1 MPESTLVVIDFETYW
16 DSKTYT
22 LSKMGPI
29 EYVRNENFAPQLCA
43 FAMSN
48 GACCVDCFAVE
59 HERLRTTFENLDT
72 HDVAWCGHNMHGF
85 DSLILSEFFDFH
97 PRKIWD
103 TIAMMR
109 WTGLSRVCRESHAA
123 LTEFLGNGHK
133 AAGTVV
139 SDHKQWPDDFTP
151 EERMFF
157 IQYCKDDAA
166 QCYQNAQAMLPY
178 MTPDALRFMSITAR
192 MATEPSFVLDEDLLL
207 EYLSDLDAAAD
218 KARQELMS
226 MFSFQTNADM
236 LAALR
241 SADKF
246 AVMLRSLGV
255 EPPLKESAAKTKTKR
270 EKLQLA
276 ADAGVPGAA
285 EELEN
290 MQPVM
295 TYAFSKTDVDFVL
308 MQDHPDPRVALLVRT
323 RLQLNSSIDRS
334 RAETLLKFA
343 RMHKPLPI
351 MLGAW
356 LAHTGRYSAGA
367 SADAGTKT
375 DKLQFQNLSKRDP
388 SKRKLRQAIKV
399 PEGQV
404 VVACDSA
411 QIEARGL
418 AFVANEVGLLTQFRE
433 GRDPY
438 SELAETIFGVPWQD
452 IKAGAKAGDKKM
464 KMYRN
469 TGKTGILSCLAG
481 TVEVLTN
488 TGWKRIDTVSVND
501 KVWDGVSWVKHEGL
515 ICNGW
520 RNTINVAGID
530 MTPDHLVFDGSSWK
544 MAVELLGEPR
554 YLKSAT
560 EWASASYET
569 VLLTHQKDIAP
580 YGFSP
585 HVLTAAPNAGIE
597 AMPWLMERLAS
608 CARTARHET
617 LSILQVLRGV
627 LKTLKSVPSLA
638 NSQFLTTTVTNTLMP
653 TAKNVQSTVHW
664 CSALAGLNH
673 IGYCNPICVTDG
685 PQDVMLVQRRK
696 QEQHKTKSIGTM
708 QMWCRIMQHVGGYLG
723 VFPLVSHDAVQ
734 RRISVKPG
742 NIMEAG
748 VSESN
753 FQTVEPFSSILS
765 RCRDMMTRLWSW
777 IGLIATGTMRQ
788 VISVLLRGRRIYITE
803 DRLGTCSRSSTISE
817 KIKPCLR
824 GVSVPSNT
832 NYIQKVYDLKN
843 CGPNNR
849 FLIRQEGT
857 VLMVHNCGYGVGH
870 TKYSNTLLRQ
880 GIHLHEDLDRH
891 HELARYAHGIYRA
904 AHPNIVAFWK
914 TAENV
919 LEAMLRGESG
929 TFGGPNNDIY
939 TFGIMPVGPRTDLCV
954 PSVRFP
960 SGYILRYP
968 GLRVERNDR
977 GKWQFLYD
985 TYKGASK
992 IPTHIYGGAFTN
1004 NLVQGLSFVDVIMYQ
1019 GCRMDEA
1026 GIKLACNIHDAWAS
1040 VVPEEQG
1047 EYVKQQMLHYMSMVP
1062 PALNGLPV
1070 ACEAEIGTTF
1080 EIV

>member
-1 MPESTLVVIDFETYW
+1 MSESTLVVIDFETYW

-29 EYVRNENFAPQLCA
+29 EYVRNEKFTPQLCA
-43 FAMSN
+43 FALSN
-48 GACCVDCFAVE
+48 GSCCVDCSVVE
-59 HERLRTTFENLDT
+59 HARLQTTFENLDT

-97 PRKIWD
+97 PRQIWD

-157 IQYCKDDAA
+157 IQYCKDDAG
-166 QCYQNAQAMLPY
+166 QCYQNALDMLPY

-218 KARQELMS
+218 KARQELMA
-226 MFSFQTNADM
+226 MFSFQSNADM

-246 AVMLRSLGV
+246 AGMLRSLGI

-308 MQDHPDPRVALLVRT
+308 MQDHPDPRVAMLVRT

-399 PEGQV
+399 PEGHV
-404 VVACDSA
+404 VVACDSS

-438 SELAETIFGVPWQD
+438 SELAETIFGIPWQD
-452 IKAGAKAGDKKM
+452 IKAGAKSGDKQM

-469 TGKTGILSCLAG
+469 TGKSCVLS
-481 TVEVLTN
+481 
-488 TGWKRIDTVSVND
+488 
-501 KVWDGVSWVKHEGL
+501 
-515 ICNGW
+515 
-520 RNTINVAGID
+520 
-530 MTPDHLVFDGSSWK
+530 
-544 MAVELLGEPR
+544 
-554 YLKSAT
+554 
-560 EWASASYET
+560 
-569 VLLTHQKDIAP
+569 
-580 YGFSP
+580 
-585 HVLTAAPNAGIE
+585 
-597 AMPWLMERLAS
+597 
-608 CARTARHET
+608 
-617 LSILQVLRGV
+617 
-627 LKTLKSVPSLA
+627 
-638 NSQFLTTTVTNTLMP
+638 
-653 TAKNVQSTVHW
+653 
-664 CSALAGLNH
+664 
-673 IGYCNPICVTDG
+673 
-685 PQDVMLVQRRK
+685 
-696 QEQHKTKSIGTM
+696 
-708 QMWCRIMQHVGGYLG
+708 
-723 VFPLVSHDAVQ
+723 
-734 RRISVKPG
+734 
-742 NIMEAG
+742 
-748 VSESN
+748 
-753 FQTVEPFSSILS
+753 
-765 RCRDMMTRLWSW
+765 
-777 IGLIATGTMRQ
+777 
-788 VISVLLRGRRIYITE
+788 
-803 DRLGTCSRSSTISE
+803 
-817 KIKPCLR
+817 
-824 GVSVPSNT
+824 
-832 NYIQKVYDLKN
+832 
-843 CGPNNR
+843 
-849 FLIRQEGT
+849 
-857 VLMVHNCGYGVGH
+857 CGYGVGH
-870 TKYSNTLLRQ
+870 HKYSNTLLRQ

-968 GLRVERNDR
+968 GLRAERNDR
-977 GKWQFLYD
+977 GRWQFVYD

-992 IPTHIYGGAFTN
+992 IPTHIYGGSFTN

-1040 VVPEEQG
+1040 VTPEEQG

>member
-29 EYVRNENFAPQLCA
+29 EYVRNEKFTPQLCA
-43 FAMSN
+43 FTLSN
-48 GACCVDCFAVE
+48 GSCCVDCSVVE

-97 PRKIWD
+97 PQKIYD

-123 LTEFLGNGHK
+123 LTEFLGNGNK

-151 EERMFF
+151 EERAFF
-157 IQYCKDDAA
+157 IQYCKDDAG
-166 QCYQNAQAMLPY
+166 QCYQNAQDLLPY

-192 MATEPSFVLDEDLLL
+192 MATEPSFVIDEDLLL

-226 MFSFQTNADM
+226 MFSFKTNADM

-246 AVMLRSLGV
+246 ADMLRSLGI

-276 ADAGVPGAA
+276 ANAGVPGAA

-399 PEGQV
+399 PKGKV
-404 VVACDSA
+404 VVACDSS

-452 IKAGAKAGDKKM
+452 IKAGAKSGDKTM
-464 KMYRN
+464 EMYRN
-469 TGKTGILSCLAG
+469 TGKTGILSCFAG
-481 TVEVLTN
+481 DTEVLTD
-488 TGWKRIDTVSVND
+488 TGWKPIVMVSETD
-501 KVWDGVSWVKHEGL
+501 KLWDGESWVRHNGL
-515 ICNGW
+515 ICNGKK
-520 RNTINVAGID
+520 NTIELAGVRV
-530 MTPDHLVFDGSSWK
+530 TPDHLIFDGFSWK
-544 MAVELLGEPR
+544 TVAALQNEPR
-554 YLKSAT
+554 YLKSAMFLAVEQSLIALWNNESVSGVSCTNVNVANAEHYIGTMDTLFPEENVQPLARIAAYVT
-560 EWASASYET
+560 EQICGA
-569 VLLTHQKDIAP
+569 L
-580 YGFSP
+580 
-585 HVLTAAPNAGIE
+585 
-597 AMPWLMERLAS
+597 
-608 CARTARHET
+608 HENT
-617 LSILQVLRGV
+617 L
-627 LKTLKSVPSLA
+627 TLKSDSDSGISQSSVVNEDCSLA
-638 NSQFLTTTVTNTLMP
+638 EQTRTVESICHLFNATVVQNLSGHCKQILEQAGLHGVTCVRRNSRTLQDMDQTMSAAQSLFLTPDCESVTLNESMYADNGVKILRTPLTRAMEEEVLSFVSRMLGISYYTYPRLKAGMTLLSS
-653 TAKNVQSTVHW
+653 STVSTTMETTKEETYAWLH
-664 CSALAGLNH
+664 GLSNA
-673 IGYCNPICVTDG
+673 VTD
-685 PQDVMLVQRRK
+685 VLFHLYK
-696 QEQHKTKSIGTM
+696 QKTT
-708 QMWCRIMQHVGGYLG
+708 
-723 VFPLVSHDAVQ
+723 
-734 RRISVKPG
+734 
-742 NIMEAG
+742 N
-748 VSESN
+748 
-753 FQTVEPFSSILS
+753 
-765 RCRDMMTRLWSW
+765 
-777 IGLIATGTMRQ
+777 
-788 VISVLLRGRRIYITE
+788 
-803 DRLGTCSRSSTISE
+803 SE
-817 KIKPCLR
+817 KNC
-824 GVSVPSNT
+824 SNSEL
-832 NYIQKVYDLKN
+832 QMEEVYDIRN
-843 CGPNNR
+843 AGPNHR
-849 FLIRQEGT
+849 FVVRSKVGWLWC
-857 VLMVHNCGYGVGH
+857 HNCGYGVGH

-968 GLRVERNDR
+968 GLRAERNDR

-1047 EYVKQQMLHYMSMVP
+1047 DYVKQQMLHYMSIVP

-1070 ACEAEIGTTF
+1070 ACEAKIGTTF

>member
-29 EYVRNENFAPQLCA
+29 EYVRNEKFTPQLCA
-43 FAMSN
+43 FTLSN
-48 GACCVDCFAVE
+48 GSCCVDCSVVE

-97 PRKIWD
+97 PQKIYD

-123 LTEFLGNGHK
+123 LTEFLGNGNK

-151 EERMFF
+151 EERAFF
-157 IQYCKDDAA
+157 IQYCKDDAG

-218 KARQELMS
+218 KARQELMA

-246 AVMLRSLGV
+246 ADMLRSLGI

-276 ADAGVPGAA
+276 ADAGRPGAA

-399 PEGQV
+399 PKGKV
-404 VVACDSA
+404 VVACDSS

-452 IKAGAKAGDKKM
+452 IKAGAKSGDKKM

-469 TGKTGILSCLAG
+469 TGKTGILSC
-481 TVEVLTN
+481 
-488 TGWKRIDTVSVND
+488 
-501 KVWDGVSWVKHEGL
+501 
-515 ICNGW
+515 
-520 RNTINVAGID
+520 
-530 MTPDHLVFDGSSWK
+530 
-544 MAVELLGEPR
+544 
-554 YLKSAT
+554 
-560 EWASASYET
+560 
-569 VLLTHQKDIAP
+569 
-580 YGFSP
+580 
-585 HVLTAAPNAGIE
+585 
-597 AMPWLMERLAS
+597 
-608 CARTARHET
+608 
-617 LSILQVLRGV
+617 
-627 LKTLKSVPSLA
+627 
-638 NSQFLTTTVTNTLMP
+638 
-653 TAKNVQSTVHW
+653 
-664 CSALAGLNH
+664 
-673 IGYCNPICVTDG
+673 
-685 PQDVMLVQRRK
+685 
-696 QEQHKTKSIGTM
+696 
-708 QMWCRIMQHVGGYLG
+708 
-723 VFPLVSHDAVQ
+723 
-734 RRISVKPG
+734 
-742 NIMEAG
+742 
-748 VSESN
+748 
-753 FQTVEPFSSILS
+753 
-765 RCRDMMTRLWSW
+765 
-777 IGLIATGTMRQ
+777 
-788 VISVLLRGRRIYITE
+788 
-803 DRLGTCSRSSTISE
+803 
-817 KIKPCLR
+817 
-824 GVSVPSNT
+824 
-832 NYIQKVYDLKN
+832 
-843 CGPNNR
+843 
-849 FLIRQEGT
+849 
-857 VLMVHNCGYGVGH
+857 GYGVGH
-870 TKYSNTLLRQ
+870 HKYSNTLLRQ

-968 GLRVERNDR
+968 GLRAERNDR
-977 GKWQFLYD
+977 GKWQFVYD

-1047 EYVKQQMLHYMSMVP
+1047 EYVKQQMLHYMSIVP

>member
-29 EYVRNENFAPQLCA
+29 EYVRNEKFTPQLCA
-43 FAMSN
+43 FTLSN
-48 GACCVDCFAVE
+48 GSCCVDCSVVE

-97 PRKIWD
+97 PQKIYD

-123 LTEFLGNGHK
+123 LTEFLGNGNK

-151 EERMFF
+151 EERAFF
-157 IQYCKDDAA
+157 IQYCKDDAG

-218 KARQELMS
+218 KARQELMA

-276 ADAGVPGAA
+276 ADAGRPGAA

-399 PEGQV
+399 PKGKV
-404 VVACDSA
+404 VVACDSS

-452 IKAGAKAGDKKM
+452 IKAGAKSGDKKM

-469 TGKTGILSCLAG
+469 TGKTGILSC
-481 TVEVLTN
+481 
-488 TGWKRIDTVSVND
+488 
-501 KVWDGVSWVKHEGL
+501 
-515 ICNGW
+515 
-520 RNTINVAGID
+520 
-530 MTPDHLVFDGSSWK
+530 
-544 MAVELLGEPR
+544 
-554 YLKSAT
+554 
-560 EWASASYET
+560 
-569 VLLTHQKDIAP
+569 
-580 YGFSP
+580 
-585 HVLTAAPNAGIE
+585 
-597 AMPWLMERLAS
+597 
-608 CARTARHET
+608 
-617 LSILQVLRGV
+617 
-627 LKTLKSVPSLA
+627 
-638 NSQFLTTTVTNTLMP
+638 
-653 TAKNVQSTVHW
+653 
-664 CSALAGLNH
+664 
-673 IGYCNPICVTDG
+673 
-685 PQDVMLVQRRK
+685 
-696 QEQHKTKSIGTM
+696 
-708 QMWCRIMQHVGGYLG
+708 
-723 VFPLVSHDAVQ
+723 
-734 RRISVKPG
+734 
-742 NIMEAG
+742 
-748 VSESN
+748 
-753 FQTVEPFSSILS
+753 
-765 RCRDMMTRLWSW
+765 
-777 IGLIATGTMRQ
+777 
-788 VISVLLRGRRIYITE
+788 
-803 DRLGTCSRSSTISE
+803 
-817 KIKPCLR
+817 
-824 GVSVPSNT
+824 
-832 NYIQKVYDLKN
+832 
-843 CGPNNR
+843 
-849 FLIRQEGT
+849 
-857 VLMVHNCGYGVGH
+857 GYGVGH
-870 TKYSNTLLRQ
+870 HKYSNTLLRQ

-968 GLRVERNDR
+968 GLRAERNDR
-977 GKWQFLYD
+977 GKWQFVYD

-1047 EYVKQQMLHYMSMVP
+1047 EYVKQQMLHYMSIVP

>member
-1 MPESTLVVIDFETYW
+1 MPESTLIVIDFETYW

-29 EYVRNENFAPQLCA
+29 EYVRNEKFTPQLCA
-43 FAMSN
+43 FTLSN
-48 GACCVDCFAVE
+48 GSCCVDCSVVE

-97 PRKIWD
+97 PQKIYD

-123 LTEFLGNGHK
+123 LTEFLGNGNK

-151 EERMFF
+151 EERAFF
-157 IQYCKDDAA
+157 IQYCKDDAG
-166 QCYQNAQAMLPY
+166 QCYQNAQDMLPY

-207 EYLSDLDAAAD
+207 EYLSDLDNAAD

-246 AVMLRSLGV
+246 AIMLRSLGI

-308 MQDHPDPRVALLVRT
+308 MQDHPDQHVALLVRT

-399 PEGQV
+399 PEGKV

-469 TGKTGILSCLAG
+469 TGKTCVLSC
-481 TVEVLTN
+481 
-488 TGWKRIDTVSVND
+488 
-501 KVWDGVSWVKHEGL
+501 
-515 ICNGW
+515 
-520 RNTINVAGID
+520 
-530 MTPDHLVFDGSSWK
+530 
-544 MAVELLGEPR
+544 
-554 YLKSAT
+554 
-560 EWASASYET
+560 
-569 VLLTHQKDIAP
+569 
-580 YGFSP
+580 
-585 HVLTAAPNAGIE
+585 
-597 AMPWLMERLAS
+597 
-608 CARTARHET
+608 
-617 LSILQVLRGV
+617 
-627 LKTLKSVPSLA
+627 
-638 NSQFLTTTVTNTLMP
+638 
-653 TAKNVQSTVHW
+653 
-664 CSALAGLNH
+664 
-673 IGYCNPICVTDG
+673 GY
-685 PQDVMLVQRRK
+685 
-696 QEQHKTKSIGTM
+696 S
-708 QMWCRIMQHVGGYLG
+708 
-723 VFPLVSHDAVQ
+723 
-734 RRISVKPG
+734 
-742 NIMEAG
+742 
-748 VSESN
+748 
-753 FQTVEPFSSILS
+753 
-765 RCRDMMTRLWSW
+765 
-777 IGLIATGTMRQ
+777 
-788 VISVLLRGRRIYITE
+788 
-803 DRLGTCSRSSTISE
+803 
-817 KIKPCLR
+817 
-824 GVSVPSNT
+824 
-832 NYIQKVYDLKN
+832 
-843 CGPNNR
+843 
-849 FLIRQEGT
+849 
-857 VLMVHNCGYGVGH
+857 VGH
-870 TKYSNTLLRQ
+870 HKYSNTLLRQ
-880 GIHLHEDLDRH
+880 GIRLHEDLDRH

-968 GLRVERNDR
+968 GLRAERNDR

-1047 EYVKQQMLHYMSMVP
+1047 DYVKQQMLHYMSIVP

>member
-29 EYVRNENFAPQLCA
+29 EYVRNEKFTPQLCA
-43 FAMSN
+43 FTLSN
-48 GACCVDCFAVE
+48 GSCCVDCSVVE

-97 PRKIWD
+97 PQKIYD

-123 LTEFLGNGHK
+123 LTEFLGNGNK

-151 EERMFF
+151 EERAFF
-157 IQYCKDDAA
+157 IQYCKDDAG

-226 MFSFQTNADM
+226 MFSFKTNADM

-246 AVMLRSLGV
+246 ADMLRSLGI

-276 ADAGVPGAA
+276 ADAGRPGAA

-399 PEGQV
+399 PKGKV
-404 VVACDSA
+404 VVACDSS

-452 IKAGAKAGDKKM
+452 IKAGAKSGDKQM

-469 TGKTGILSCLAG
+469 TGKTGILSC
-481 TVEVLTN
+481 
-488 TGWKRIDTVSVND
+488 
-501 KVWDGVSWVKHEGL
+501 
-515 ICNGW
+515 
-520 RNTINVAGID
+520 
-530 MTPDHLVFDGSSWK
+530 
-544 MAVELLGEPR
+544 
-554 YLKSAT
+554 
-560 EWASASYET
+560 
-569 VLLTHQKDIAP
+569 
-580 YGFSP
+580 
-585 HVLTAAPNAGIE
+585 
-597 AMPWLMERLAS
+597 
-608 CARTARHET
+608 
-617 LSILQVLRGV
+617 
-627 LKTLKSVPSLA
+627 
-638 NSQFLTTTVTNTLMP
+638 
-653 TAKNVQSTVHW
+653 
-664 CSALAGLNH
+664 
-673 IGYCNPICVTDG
+673 
-685 PQDVMLVQRRK
+685 
-696 QEQHKTKSIGTM
+696 
-708 QMWCRIMQHVGGYLG
+708 
-723 VFPLVSHDAVQ
+723 
-734 RRISVKPG
+734 
-742 NIMEAG
+742 
-748 VSESN
+748 
-753 FQTVEPFSSILS
+753 
-765 RCRDMMTRLWSW
+765 
-777 IGLIATGTMRQ
+777 
-788 VISVLLRGRRIYITE
+788 
-803 DRLGTCSRSSTISE
+803 
-817 KIKPCLR
+817 
-824 GVSVPSNT
+824 
-832 NYIQKVYDLKN
+832 
-843 CGPNNR
+843 
-849 FLIRQEGT
+849 
-857 VLMVHNCGYGVGH
+857 GYGVGH
-870 TKYSNTLLRQ
+870 HKYSNTLLRQ

-968 GLRVERNDR
+968 GLRAERNDR

>member
-29 EYVRNENFAPQLCA
+29 EYVRNEKFTPQLCA
-43 FAMSN
+43 FALSN
-48 GACCVDCFAVE
+48 GSCCVDCSVVE
-59 HERLRTTFENLDT
+59 HARLQTTFENLDT

-97 PRKIWD
+97 PRQIWD

-157 IQYCKDDAA
+157 IQYCKDDAG
-166 QCYQNAQAMLPY
+166 QCYQNALDMLPY

-218 KARQELMS
+218 KARQELMT
-226 MFSFQTNADM
+226 MFSFQSNADM

-246 AVMLRSLGV
+246 AGMLRSLGV

-308 MQDHPDPRVALLVRT
+308 MQDHPDPRVAMLVRT

-399 PEGQV
+399 PEGHV
-404 VVACDSA
+404 VVACDSS

-438 SELAETIFGVPWQD
+438 SELAETIFGIPWQD
-452 IKAGAKAGDKKM
+452 IKAGAKSGDKKM

-469 TGKTGILSCLAG
+469 TGKTCVLSC
-481 TVEVLTN
+481 
-488 TGWKRIDTVSVND
+488 
-501 KVWDGVSWVKHEGL
+501 
-515 ICNGW
+515 
-520 RNTINVAGID
+520 
-530 MTPDHLVFDGSSWK
+530 
-544 MAVELLGEPR
+544 
-554 YLKSAT
+554 
-560 EWASASYET
+560 
-569 VLLTHQKDIAP
+569 
-580 YGFSP
+580 
-585 HVLTAAPNAGIE
+585 
-597 AMPWLMERLAS
+597 
-608 CARTARHET
+608 
-617 LSILQVLRGV
+617 
-627 LKTLKSVPSLA
+627 
-638 NSQFLTTTVTNTLMP
+638 
-653 TAKNVQSTVHW
+653 
-664 CSALAGLNH
+664 
-673 IGYCNPICVTDG
+673 GY
-685 PQDVMLVQRRK
+685 
-696 QEQHKTKSIGTM
+696 S
-708 QMWCRIMQHVGGYLG
+708 
-723 VFPLVSHDAVQ
+723 
-734 RRISVKPG
+734 
-742 NIMEAG
+742 
-748 VSESN
+748 
-753 FQTVEPFSSILS
+753 
-765 RCRDMMTRLWSW
+765 
-777 IGLIATGTMRQ
+777 
-788 VISVLLRGRRIYITE
+788 
-803 DRLGTCSRSSTISE
+803 
-817 KIKPCLR
+817 
-824 GVSVPSNT
+824 
-832 NYIQKVYDLKN
+832 
-843 CGPNNR
+843 
-849 FLIRQEGT
+849 
-857 VLMVHNCGYGVGH
+857 VGH
-870 TKYSNTLLRQ
+870 HKYSNTLLRQ
-880 GIHLHEDLDRH
+880 GIRLHEDLDRH

-968 GLRVERNDR
+968 GLRAERNDW

-992 IPTHIYGGAFTN
+992 IPTHIYGGSFTN

-1040 VVPEEQG
+1040 VTPEEQG

>member
-29 EYVRNENFAPQLCA
+29 EYVRNEKFTPQLCA
-43 FAMSN
+43 FTLSN
-48 GACCVDCFAVE
+48 GSCCVDCSVVE

-97 PRKIWD
+97 PQKIYD

-123 LTEFLGNGHK
+123 LTEFLGNGNK

-151 EERMFF
+151 EERAFF

-218 KARQELMS
+218 KARQELMA

-246 AVMLRSLGV
+246 ADMLRSLGV

-276 ADAGVPGAA
+276 ADAGRPGAA

-399 PEGQV
+399 PEGKV

-452 IKAGAKAGDKKM
+452 IKAGAKAGDKQM
-464 KMYRN
+464 KNYRN
-469 TGKTGILSCLAG
+469 VGKTGILSCFAG
-481 TVEVLTN
+481 DTEVLTD
-488 TGWKRIDTVSVND
+488 TGWKPIVMVSETD
-501 KVWDGVSWVKHEGL
+501 KLWDGESWVRHNGL
-515 ICNGW
+515 ICNGKK
-520 RNTINVAGID
+520 NTIKLAGVRV
-530 MTPDHLVFDGSSWK
+530 TPDHLIFDGFSWK
-544 MAVELLGEPR
+544 TVAALQNEPR
-554 YLKSAT
+554 YLKSAMFLAVEQSLIALWNNESVSGVSCTNVNVANAEHYIGTMDTLFPEENVQPLARIAAYVT
-560 EWASASYET
+560 EQICGA
-569 VLLTHQKDIAP
+569 L
-580 YGFSP
+580 
-585 HVLTAAPNAGIE
+585 
-597 AMPWLMERLAS
+597 
-608 CARTARHET
+608 HENT
-617 LSILQVLRGV
+617 L
-627 LKTLKSVPSLA
+627 TLKSDSDSGISQLSVVNEDCSLA
-638 NSQFLTTTVTNTLMP
+638 EQTRTVESICHLFNATVVQNLSGHCKQILEQAGLHGVTCVRRNSRTLQDMDQTMSAAQSLFLTPDCESVTSNESMYADNGVKILRTPLTRAMEEEVLSFVSRMLGISYYTYPRLKAGMTLLSS
-653 TAKNVQSTVHW
+653 STVSTTMETTKEETYAWLH
-664 CSALAGLNH
+664 GLSNA
-673 IGYCNPICVTDG
+673 VTD
-685 PQDVMLVQRRK
+685 VLFHLYK
-696 QEQHKTKSIGTM
+696 QKTT
-708 QMWCRIMQHVGGYLG
+708 
-723 VFPLVSHDAVQ
+723 
-734 RRISVKPG
+734 
-742 NIMEAG
+742 N
-748 VSESN
+748 
-753 FQTVEPFSSILS
+753 
-765 RCRDMMTRLWSW
+765 
-777 IGLIATGTMRQ
+777 
-788 VISVLLRGRRIYITE
+788 
-803 DRLGTCSRSSTISE
+803 SE
-817 KIKPCLR
+817 KNC
-824 GVSVPSNT
+824 SNSEL
-832 NYIQKVYDLKN
+832 QMEEVYDIRN
-843 CGPNNR
+843 AGPNHR
-849 FLIRQEGT
+849 FVVRSKVGWLWC
-857 VLMVHNCGYGVGH
+857 HNCGYGVGH

-880 GIHLHEDLDRH
+880 GIRLHEDLDRH

-968 GLRVERNDR
+968 GLRAERNDR
-977 GKWQFLYD
+977 GKWQFVYD

-1047 EYVKQQMLHYMSMVP
+1047 DYVKQQMLHYMSIVP

>member
-29 EYVRNENFAPQLCA
+29 EYVRNEKFTPQLCA
-43 FAMSN
+43 FTLSN
-48 GACCVDCFAVE
+48 GSCCVDCSVVE

-97 PRKIWD
+97 PQKIYD

-123 LTEFLGNGHK
+123 LTEFLGNGNK

-151 EERMFF
+151 EERAFF
-157 IQYCKDDAA
+157 IQYCKDDAG

-218 KARQELMS
+218 KARQELMA

-246 AVMLRSLGV
+246 ADMLRSLGV

-276 ADAGVPGAA
+276 ADAGRPGAA

-399 PEGQV
+399 PKGKV
-404 VVACDSA
+404 VVACDSS

-452 IKAGAKAGDKKM
+452 IKAGAKSGDKTM

-469 TGKTGILSCLAG
+469 TGKTGILSC
-481 TVEVLTN
+481 
-488 TGWKRIDTVSVND
+488 
-501 KVWDGVSWVKHEGL
+501 
-515 ICNGW
+515 
-520 RNTINVAGID
+520 
-530 MTPDHLVFDGSSWK
+530 
-544 MAVELLGEPR
+544 
-554 YLKSAT
+554 
-560 EWASASYET
+560 
-569 VLLTHQKDIAP
+569 
-580 YGFSP
+580 
-585 HVLTAAPNAGIE
+585 
-597 AMPWLMERLAS
+597 
-608 CARTARHET
+608 
-617 LSILQVLRGV
+617 
-627 LKTLKSVPSLA
+627 
-638 NSQFLTTTVTNTLMP
+638 
-653 TAKNVQSTVHW
+653 
-664 CSALAGLNH
+664 
-673 IGYCNPICVTDG
+673 
-685 PQDVMLVQRRK
+685 
-696 QEQHKTKSIGTM
+696 
-708 QMWCRIMQHVGGYLG
+708 
-723 VFPLVSHDAVQ
+723 
-734 RRISVKPG
+734 
-742 NIMEAG
+742 
-748 VSESN
+748 
-753 FQTVEPFSSILS
+753 
-765 RCRDMMTRLWSW
+765 
-777 IGLIATGTMRQ
+777 
-788 VISVLLRGRRIYITE
+788 
-803 DRLGTCSRSSTISE
+803 
-817 KIKPCLR
+817 
-824 GVSVPSNT
+824 
-832 NYIQKVYDLKN
+832 
-843 CGPNNR
+843 
-849 FLIRQEGT
+849 
-857 VLMVHNCGYGVGH
+857 GYGVGSA
-870 TKYSNTLLRQ
+870 KYSNTLLRQ

-968 GLRVERNDR
+968 GLRAERNDR
-977 GKWQFLYD
+977 GKWQFVYD

-1047 EYVKQQMLHYMSMVP
+1047 EYVKQQMLHYMSIVP

>member
-29 EYVRNENFAPQLCA
+29 EYVRNEKFTPQLCA
-43 FAMSN
+43 FTLSN
-48 GACCVDCFAVE
+48 GSCCVDCSVVE

-97 PRKIWD
+97 PQKIYD

-123 LTEFLGNGHK
+123 LTEFLGNGNK

-151 EERMFF
+151 EERAFF
-157 IQYCKDDAA
+157 IQYCKDDAG

-218 KARQELMS
+218 KARQELMA

-276 ADAGVPGAA
+276 ADAGRPGAA

-399 PEGQV
+399 PKGKV
-404 VVACDSA
+404 VVACDSS

-452 IKAGAKAGDKKM
+452 IKAGAKSGDKKM

-469 TGKTGILSCLAG
+469 TGKSCVLSC
-481 TVEVLTN
+481 
-488 TGWKRIDTVSVND
+488 
-501 KVWDGVSWVKHEGL
+501 
-515 ICNGW
+515 
-520 RNTINVAGID
+520 
-530 MTPDHLVFDGSSWK
+530 
-544 MAVELLGEPR
+544 
-554 YLKSAT
+554 
-560 EWASASYET
+560 
-569 VLLTHQKDIAP
+569 
-580 YGFSP
+580 
-585 HVLTAAPNAGIE
+585 
-597 AMPWLMERLAS
+597 
-608 CARTARHET
+608 
-617 LSILQVLRGV
+617 
-627 LKTLKSVPSLA
+627 
-638 NSQFLTTTVTNTLMP
+638 
-653 TAKNVQSTVHW
+653 
-664 CSALAGLNH
+664 
-673 IGYCNPICVTDG
+673 GY
-685 PQDVMLVQRRK
+685 
-696 QEQHKTKSIGTM
+696 S
-708 QMWCRIMQHVGGYLG
+708 
-723 VFPLVSHDAVQ
+723 
-734 RRISVKPG
+734 
-742 NIMEAG
+742 
-748 VSESN
+748 
-753 FQTVEPFSSILS
+753 
-765 RCRDMMTRLWSW
+765 
-777 IGLIATGTMRQ
+777 
-788 VISVLLRGRRIYITE
+788 
-803 DRLGTCSRSSTISE
+803 
-817 KIKPCLR
+817 
-824 GVSVPSNT
+824 
-832 NYIQKVYDLKN
+832 
-843 CGPNNR
+843 
-849 FLIRQEGT
+849 
-857 VLMVHNCGYGVGH
+857 VGH
-870 TKYSNTLLRQ
+870 HKYSNTLLRQ

-968 GLRVERNDR
+968 GLRAERNDR
-977 GKWQFLYD
+977 GKWQFVYD

-1047 EYVKQQMLHYMSMVP
+1047 EYVKQQMLHYMSIVP

>member
-29 EYVRNENFAPQLCA
+29 EYVRNEKFTPQLCA
-43 FAMSN
+43 FTLSN
-48 GACCVDCFAVE
+48 GSCCVDCSVVE

-97 PRKIWD
+97 PQKIYD

-123 LTEFLGNGHK
+123 LTEFLGNGNK

-151 EERMFF
+151 EERAFF
-157 IQYCKDDAA
+157 IQYCKDDAG

-218 KARQELMS
+218 KARQELMA

-246 AVMLRSLGV
+246 ADMLRSLGV

-276 ADAGVPGAA
+276 ADAGRPGAA

-399 PEGQV
+399 PKGKV
-404 VVACDSA
+404 VVACDSS

-469 TGKTGILSCLAG
+469 TGKSCVLSC
-481 TVEVLTN
+481 
-488 TGWKRIDTVSVND
+488 
-501 KVWDGVSWVKHEGL
+501 
-515 ICNGW
+515 
-520 RNTINVAGID
+520 
-530 MTPDHLVFDGSSWK
+530 
-544 MAVELLGEPR
+544 
-554 YLKSAT
+554 
-560 EWASASYET
+560 
-569 VLLTHQKDIAP
+569 
-580 YGFSP
+580 
-585 HVLTAAPNAGIE
+585 
-597 AMPWLMERLAS
+597 
-608 CARTARHET
+608 
-617 LSILQVLRGV
+617 
-627 LKTLKSVPSLA
+627 
-638 NSQFLTTTVTNTLMP
+638 
-653 TAKNVQSTVHW
+653 
-664 CSALAGLNH
+664 
-673 IGYCNPICVTDG
+673 GY
-685 PQDVMLVQRRK
+685 
-696 QEQHKTKSIGTM
+696 S
-708 QMWCRIMQHVGGYLG
+708 
-723 VFPLVSHDAVQ
+723 
-734 RRISVKPG
+734 
-742 NIMEAG
+742 
-748 VSESN
+748 
-753 FQTVEPFSSILS
+753 
-765 RCRDMMTRLWSW
+765 
-777 IGLIATGTMRQ
+777 
-788 VISVLLRGRRIYITE
+788 
-803 DRLGTCSRSSTISE
+803 
-817 KIKPCLR
+817 
-824 GVSVPSNT
+824 
-832 NYIQKVYDLKN
+832 
-843 CGPNNR
+843 
-849 FLIRQEGT
+849 
-857 VLMVHNCGYGVGH
+857 VGH
-870 TKYSNTLLRQ
+870 HKYSNTLLRQ

-968 GLRVERNDR
+968 GLRAERNDR

-1047 EYVKQQMLHYMSMVP
+1047 EYVKQQMLHYMSIVP

>member
-29 EYVRNENFAPQLCA
+29 EYVRNEKFTPQLCA
-43 FAMSN
+43 FTLSN
-48 GACCVDCFAVE
+48 GSCCVDCSVVE

-97 PRKIWD
+97 PQKIYD

-123 LTEFLGNGHK
+123 LTEFLGNGNK

-151 EERMFF
+151 EERAFF
-157 IQYCKDDAA
+157 IQYCKDDAG

-218 KARQELMS
+218 KARQELMA

-246 AVMLRSLGV
+246 ADMLRSLGV

-276 ADAGVPGAA
+276 ADAGRPGAA

-399 PEGQV
+399 PEGKV
-404 VVACDSA
+404 VVACDSS

-469 TGKTGILSCLAG
+469 TGKSCVLSC
-481 TVEVLTN
+481 
-488 TGWKRIDTVSVND
+488 
-501 KVWDGVSWVKHEGL
+501 
-515 ICNGW
+515 
-520 RNTINVAGID
+520 
-530 MTPDHLVFDGSSWK
+530 
-544 MAVELLGEPR
+544 
-554 YLKSAT
+554 
-560 EWASASYET
+560 
-569 VLLTHQKDIAP
+569 
-580 YGFSP
+580 
-585 HVLTAAPNAGIE
+585 
-597 AMPWLMERLAS
+597 
-608 CARTARHET
+608 
-617 LSILQVLRGV
+617 
-627 LKTLKSVPSLA
+627 
-638 NSQFLTTTVTNTLMP
+638 
-653 TAKNVQSTVHW
+653 
-664 CSALAGLNH
+664 
-673 IGYCNPICVTDG
+673 GY
-685 PQDVMLVQRRK
+685 
-696 QEQHKTKSIGTM
+696 S
-708 QMWCRIMQHVGGYLG
+708 
-723 VFPLVSHDAVQ
+723 
-734 RRISVKPG
+734 
-742 NIMEAG
+742 
-748 VSESN
+748 
-753 FQTVEPFSSILS
+753 
-765 RCRDMMTRLWSW
+765 
-777 IGLIATGTMRQ
+777 
-788 VISVLLRGRRIYITE
+788 
-803 DRLGTCSRSSTISE
+803 
-817 KIKPCLR
+817 
-824 GVSVPSNT
+824 
-832 NYIQKVYDLKN
+832 
-843 CGPNNR
+843 
-849 FLIRQEGT
+849 
-857 VLMVHNCGYGVGH
+857 VGH
-870 TKYSNTLLRQ
+870 HKYSNTLLRQ

-968 GLRVERNDR
+968 GLRAERNDR
-977 GKWQFLYD
+977 GKWQFVYD

-1047 EYVKQQMLHYMSMVP
+1047 EYVKQQMLHYMSIVP

>member
-43 FAMSN
+43 FTLSN
-48 GACCVDCFAVE
+48 GSCCVDCSVVE

-97 PRKIWD
+97 PRQIWD

-139 SDHKQWPDDFTP
+139 SDNKQWPDDFTP

-157 IQYCKDDAA
+157 IQYCKDDAG

-218 KARQELMS
+218 KARQELMA
-226 MFSFQTNADM
+226 MFSFASNADM

-246 AVMLRSLGV
+246 ADMLRSLGV

-276 ADAGVPGAA
+276 ADAGIPGAA

-308 MQDHPDPRVALLVRT
+308 MQDHPDPRVAMLVRT

-469 TGKTGILSCLAG
+469 TGKTGILSC
-481 TVEVLTN
+481 
-488 TGWKRIDTVSVND
+488 
-501 KVWDGVSWVKHEGL
+501 
-515 ICNGW
+515 
-520 RNTINVAGID
+520 
-530 MTPDHLVFDGSSWK
+530 
-544 MAVELLGEPR
+544 
-554 YLKSAT
+554 
-560 EWASASYET
+560 
-569 VLLTHQKDIAP
+569 
-580 YGFSP
+580 
-585 HVLTAAPNAGIE
+585 
-597 AMPWLMERLAS
+597 
-608 CARTARHET
+608 
-617 LSILQVLRGV
+617 
-627 LKTLKSVPSLA
+627 
-638 NSQFLTTTVTNTLMP
+638 
-653 TAKNVQSTVHW
+653 
-664 CSALAGLNH
+664 
-673 IGYCNPICVTDG
+673 
-685 PQDVMLVQRRK
+685 
-696 QEQHKTKSIGTM
+696 
-708 QMWCRIMQHVGGYLG
+708 
-723 VFPLVSHDAVQ
+723 
-734 RRISVKPG
+734 
-742 NIMEAG
+742 
-748 VSESN
+748 
-753 FQTVEPFSSILS
+753 
-765 RCRDMMTRLWSW
+765 
-777 IGLIATGTMRQ
+777 
-788 VISVLLRGRRIYITE
+788 
-803 DRLGTCSRSSTISE
+803 
-817 KIKPCLR
+817 
-824 GVSVPSNT
+824 
-832 NYIQKVYDLKN
+832 
-843 CGPNNR
+843 
-849 FLIRQEGT
+849 
-857 VLMVHNCGYGVGH
+857 GYGVGH
-870 TKYSNTLLRQ
+870 YKYSNTLLRQ

-919 LEAMLRGESG
+919 LEAMLLGKSG

-939 TFGIMPVGPRTDLCV
+939 TFGIMSVGPRTDLCV

-968 GLRVERNDR
+968 GLRAERNDR
-977 GKWQFLYD
+977 GRWQFVYD

-1047 EYVKQQMLHYMSMVP
+1047 EHVKQQMLHYMSMVP

>member
-29 EYVRNENFAPQLCA
+29 EYVRNEKFTPQLCA
-43 FAMSN
+43 FTLSN
-48 GACCVDCFAVE
+48 GSCCVDCSVVE

-97 PRKIWD
+97 PQKIYD

-123 LTEFLGNGHK
+123 LTEFLGNGNK

-151 EERMFF
+151 EERAFF
-157 IQYCKDDAA
+157 IQYCKDDAG

-218 KARQELMS
+218 KARQELMA

-246 AVMLRSLGV
+246 ASMLRSLGV

-276 ADAGVPGAA
+276 ADAGRPGAA

-399 PEGQV
+399 PKGKV
-404 VVACDSA
+404 VVACDSS

-469 TGKTGILSCLAG
+469 TGKTGILSC
-481 TVEVLTN
+481 
-488 TGWKRIDTVSVND
+488 
-501 KVWDGVSWVKHEGL
+501 
-515 ICNGW
+515 
-520 RNTINVAGID
+520 
-530 MTPDHLVFDGSSWK
+530 
-544 MAVELLGEPR
+544 
-554 YLKSAT
+554 
-560 EWASASYET
+560 
-569 VLLTHQKDIAP
+569 
-580 YGFSP
+580 
-585 HVLTAAPNAGIE
+585 
-597 AMPWLMERLAS
+597 
-608 CARTARHET
+608 
-617 LSILQVLRGV
+617 
-627 LKTLKSVPSLA
+627 
-638 NSQFLTTTVTNTLMP
+638 
-653 TAKNVQSTVHW
+653 
-664 CSALAGLNH
+664 
-673 IGYCNPICVTDG
+673 GY
-685 PQDVMLVQRRK
+685 
-696 QEQHKTKSIGTM
+696 S
-708 QMWCRIMQHVGGYLG
+708 
-723 VFPLVSHDAVQ
+723 
-734 RRISVKPG
+734 
-742 NIMEAG
+742 
-748 VSESN
+748 
-753 FQTVEPFSSILS
+753 
-765 RCRDMMTRLWSW
+765 
-777 IGLIATGTMRQ
+777 
-788 VISVLLRGRRIYITE
+788 
-803 DRLGTCSRSSTISE
+803 
-817 KIKPCLR
+817 
-824 GVSVPSNT
+824 
-832 NYIQKVYDLKN
+832 
-843 CGPNNR
+843 
-849 FLIRQEGT
+849 
-857 VLMVHNCGYGVGH
+857 VGH
-870 TKYSNTLLRQ
+870 HKYSNTLLRQ

-914 TAENV
+914 TADNV

-968 GLRVERNDR
+968 GLRAERNDR
-977 GKWQFLYD
+977 GKWQFVYD

-1047 EYVKQQMLHYMSMVP
+1047 DYVKQQMLHYMSMVP

>member
-29 EYVRNENFAPQLCA
+29 EYVRNENFTPQLCA

-48 GACCVDCFAVE
+48 GPCCVDCSVVE

-166 QCYQNAQAMLPY
+166 QCYQNALDMLPY

-218 KARQELMS
+218 KARQELMA
-226 MFSFQTNADM
+226 MFSFASNADM

-246 AVMLRSLGV
+246 ADMLRSLGV

-276 ADAGVPGAA
+276 ADAGLPGAA

-308 MQDHPDPRVALLVRT
+308 MQDHPDQRVALLVRT

-452 IKAGAKAGDKKM
+452 IKAGAKAGDKRLKN
-464 KMYRN
+464 YRN
-469 TGKTGILSCLAG
+469 VGKTGILSCFAG
-481 TVEVLTN
+481 DTEVLTD
-488 TGWKRIDTVSVND
+488 TGWKPIVMVSETD
-501 KVWDGVSWVKHEGL
+501 KLWDGESWVRHNGL
-515 ICNGW
+515 ICNGKK
-520 RNTINVAGID
+520 NTIELAGVRV
-530 MTPDHLVFDGSSWK
+530 TPDHLIFDGFSWK
-544 MAVELLGEPR
+544 TVAALQNEPR
-554 YLKSAT
+554 YLKSAMFLAVEQSLIALWNNESVSGVSCTNVNVANAEHYIGTMDTLFPEENVQPLARIAAYVT
-560 EWASASYET
+560 EQICGA
-569 VLLTHQKDIAP
+569 L
-580 YGFSP
+580 
-585 HVLTAAPNAGIE
+585 
-597 AMPWLMERLAS
+597 
-608 CARTARHET
+608 HENT
-617 LSILQVLRGV
+617 L
-627 LKTLKSVPSLA
+627 TLKSDSDSGISQLSVVNEDCSLA
-638 NSQFLTTTVTNTLMP
+638 EQTRTVESICHLFNATVVQNLSGHCKQILEQAGLHGVTCVRRNSRTLQDMDQTMSAAQSLFLTPDCESVTSNESMYADNGVKILRTPLTRAMEEEVLSFVSRMLGISYYTYPRLKAGMTLLSS
-653 TAKNVQSTVHW
+653 STVSTTMETTKEETYAWLH
-664 CSALAGLNH
+664 GLSNA
-673 IGYCNPICVTDG
+673 VTD
-685 PQDVMLVQRRK
+685 VLFHLYK
-696 QEQHKTKSIGTM
+696 QKTT
-708 QMWCRIMQHVGGYLG
+708 
-723 VFPLVSHDAVQ
+723 
-734 RRISVKPG
+734 
-742 NIMEAG
+742 N
-748 VSESN
+748 
-753 FQTVEPFSSILS
+753 
-765 RCRDMMTRLWSW
+765 
-777 IGLIATGTMRQ
+777 
-788 VISVLLRGRRIYITE
+788 
-803 DRLGTCSRSSTISE
+803 SE
-817 KIKPCLR
+817 KNC
-824 GVSVPSNT
+824 SNSEL
-832 NYIQKVYDLKN
+832 QMEEVYDIRN
-843 CGPNNR
+843 AGPNHR
-849 FLIRQEGT
+849 FVVRSKVGWLWC
-857 VLMVHNCGYGVGH
+857 HNCGYGVGH

-880 GIHLHEDLDRH
+880 GIRLHEDLDRH

-968 GLRVERNDR
+968 GLRAERNDR
-977 GKWQFLYD
+977 GRWQFVYD

-1047 EYVKQQMLHYMSMVP
+1047 EHVKQQMLYYMSMVP

>member
-43 FAMSN
+43 FAISN
-48 GACCVDCFAVE
+48 GACCVDCSDVE
-59 HERLRTTFENLDT
+59 HERLRTTFKNLDA

-139 SDHKQWPDDFTP
+139 SDHKQWPNDFKP
-151 EERMFF
+151 EERAFF
-157 IQYCKDDAA
+157 IQYCKDDAG
-166 QCYQNAQAMLPY
+166 QCYRNAQAMLPY

-218 KARQELMS
+218 KARQELMA

-276 ADAGVPGAA
+276 AYAGVPGAA

-399 PEGQV
+399 PKGKV
-404 VVACDSA
+404 VVACDSS

-418 AFVANEVGLLTQFRE
+418 AFVANEVGLLAQFRE

-464 KMYRN
+464 KNYRN
-469 TGKTGILSCLAG
+469 VGKTGILSCFAG
-481 TVEVLTN
+481 DTEVLTD
-488 TGWKRIDTVSVND
+488 TGWKPIVMVSETD
-501 KVWDGVSWVKHEGL
+501 KLWDGESWVRHNGL
-515 ICNGW
+515 ICNGKK
-520 RNTINVAGID
+520 NTIELAGVRV
-530 MTPDHLVFDGSSWK
+530 TPDHLIFDGFSWK
-544 MAVELLGEPR
+544 TVAALQNEPR
-554 YLKSAT
+554 YLKSAMFLAVEQSLIALWNNESVSGVSCTNVNVANAEHYIGTMDIHFPKGSVPQLALIAAYVT
-560 EWASASYET
+560 EQICGA
-569 VLLTHQKDIAP
+569 L
-580 YGFSP
+580 
-585 HVLTAAPNAGIE
+585 
-597 AMPWLMERLAS
+597 
-608 CARTARHET
+608 HENT
-617 LSILQVLRGV
+617 L
-627 LKTLKSVPSLA
+627 TLKSDSDSGISQSSVVNEDCSLA
-638 NSQFLTTTVTNTLMP
+638 EQTRTVESICHLFNATVVQNLSGPCKQILEQAGLHGVTCVRRNSRTLQDMDQTMSAAQSLFLTPDCESVTSNESMYADNGVKILRTPLTRAMEEEVLSFVSRMLGISYYTYPRLKAGMTLLSS
-653 TAKNVQSTVHW
+653 STVSTTMETTKEETYAWLH
-664 CSALAGLNH
+664 GLSNA
-673 IGYCNPICVTDG
+673 VTD
-685 PQDVMLVQRRK
+685 VLFHLYK
-696 QEQHKTKSIGTM
+696 QKTT
-708 QMWCRIMQHVGGYLG
+708 
-723 VFPLVSHDAVQ
+723 
-734 RRISVKPG
+734 
-742 NIMEAG
+742 N
-748 VSESN
+748 
-753 FQTVEPFSSILS
+753 
-765 RCRDMMTRLWSW
+765 
-777 IGLIATGTMRQ
+777 
-788 VISVLLRGRRIYITE
+788 
-803 DRLGTCSRSSTISE
+803 SE
-817 KIKPCLR
+817 KNC
-824 GVSVPSNT
+824 SNSEL
-832 NYIQKVYDLKN
+832 QMEEVYDIRN
-843 CGPNNR
+843 AGPNHR
-849 FLIRQEGT
+849 FVVRSKVGWLWC
-857 VLMVHNCGYGVGH
+857 HNCGYGVGH

-968 GLRVERNDR
+968 GLRAERNDR
-977 GKWQFLYD
+977 GKWQFVYD

-1047 EYVKQQMLHYMSMVP
+1047 DYVKQQMLHYMSMVP

>member
-29 EYVRNENFAPQLCA
+29 EYVRNEKFTPQLCA
-43 FAMSN
+43 FTLSN
-48 GACCVDCFAVE
+48 GSCCVDCSVVE

-97 PRKIWD
+97 PQKIYD

-123 LTEFLGNGHK
+123 LTEFLGNGNK

-151 EERMFF
+151 EERAFF
-157 IQYCKDDAA
+157 IQYCKDDAG

-218 KARQELMS
+218 KARQELMA

-246 AVMLRSLGV
+246 ASMLRSLGV

-276 ADAGVPGAA
+276 ADAGRPGAA

-399 PEGQV
+399 PEGKV
-404 VVACDSA
+404 VVACDSS

-452 IKAGAKAGDKKM
+452 IKAGAKSGDKQM

-469 TGKTGILSCLAG
+469 VGKTGILSCFAG
-481 TVEVLTN
+481 DTEVLTD
-488 TGWKRIDTVSVND
+488 TGWKPIVMVSETD
-501 KVWDGVSWVKHEGL
+501 KLWDGESWVRHNGL
-515 ICNGW
+515 ICNGKK
-520 RNTINVAGID
+520 NTIELAGVRV
-530 MTPDHLVFDGSSWK
+530 TPDHLIFDGFSWK
-544 MAVELLGEPR
+544 TVAALQNEPR
-554 YLKSAT
+554 YLKSAMFLAVEQSLIALWNNESVSGVSCTNVNVANAEHYIGTMDTLFPEENVQPLARIAAYVT
-560 EWASASYET
+560 EQICGA
-569 VLLTHQKDIAP
+569 L
-580 YGFSP
+580 
-585 HVLTAAPNAGIE
+585 
-597 AMPWLMERLAS
+597 
-608 CARTARHET
+608 HENT
-617 LSILQVLRGV
+617 L
-627 LKTLKSVPSLA
+627 TLKSDSDSGISQSSVVNEDCSLA
-638 NSQFLTTTVTNTLMP
+638 EQTRTVESICHLFNATVVQNLSGHCKQILEQAGLHGVTCVRRNSRTLQDMDQTMSAAQSLFLTPDCESVTSNESMYADNGVKILRTPLTRAMEEEVLSFVSRMLGISYYTYPRLKAGMTLLSS
-653 TAKNVQSTVHW
+653 STVSTTMETTKEETYAWLH
-664 CSALAGLNH
+664 GLSNA
-673 IGYCNPICVTDG
+673 VTD
-685 PQDVMLVQRRK
+685 VLFHLYK
-696 QEQHKTKSIGTM
+696 QKTT
-708 QMWCRIMQHVGGYLG
+708 
-723 VFPLVSHDAVQ
+723 
-734 RRISVKPG
+734 
-742 NIMEAG
+742 N
-748 VSESN
+748 
-753 FQTVEPFSSILS
+753 
-765 RCRDMMTRLWSW
+765 
-777 IGLIATGTMRQ
+777 
-788 VISVLLRGRRIYITE
+788 
-803 DRLGTCSRSSTISE
+803 SE
-817 KIKPCLR
+817 KNC
-824 GVSVPSNT
+824 SNSEL
-832 NYIQKVYDLKN
+832 QMEEVYDIRN
-843 CGPNNR
+843 AGPNHR
-849 FLIRQEGT
+849 FVVRSKVGWLWC
-857 VLMVHNCGYGVGH
+857 HNCGYGVGH

-880 GIHLHEDLDRH
+880 GIRLHEDLDRH

-968 GLRVERNDR
+968 GLRAERNDR
-977 GKWQFLYD
+977 GKWQFVYD

-1047 EYVKQQMLHYMSMVP
+1047 EYVKQQMLHYMSIVP

>member
-29 EYVRNENFAPQLCA
+29 EYVRNEKFTPQLCA
-43 FAMSN
+43 FTLSN
-48 GACCVDCFAVE
+48 GSCCVDCSVVE

-97 PRKIWD
+97 PQKIYD

-123 LTEFLGNGHK
+123 LTEFLGNGNK

-151 EERMFF
+151 EERAFF
-157 IQYCKDDAA
+157 IQYCKDDAG

-218 KARQELMS
+218 KARQELMA

-246 AVMLRSLGV
+246 ASMLRSLGI

-276 ADAGVPGAA
+276 ADAGRPGAA

-399 PEGQV
+399 PKGKV
-404 VVACDSA
+404 VVACDSS

-452 IKAGAKAGDKKM
+452 IKAGAKSGDKQM

-469 TGKTGILSCLAG
+469 TGKTGILSC
-481 TVEVLTN
+481 
-488 TGWKRIDTVSVND
+488 
-501 KVWDGVSWVKHEGL
+501 
-515 ICNGW
+515 
-520 RNTINVAGID
+520 
-530 MTPDHLVFDGSSWK
+530 
-544 MAVELLGEPR
+544 
-554 YLKSAT
+554 
-560 EWASASYET
+560 
-569 VLLTHQKDIAP
+569 
-580 YGFSP
+580 
-585 HVLTAAPNAGIE
+585 
-597 AMPWLMERLAS
+597 
-608 CARTARHET
+608 
-617 LSILQVLRGV
+617 
-627 LKTLKSVPSLA
+627 
-638 NSQFLTTTVTNTLMP
+638 
-653 TAKNVQSTVHW
+653 
-664 CSALAGLNH
+664 
-673 IGYCNPICVTDG
+673 
-685 PQDVMLVQRRK
+685 
-696 QEQHKTKSIGTM
+696 
-708 QMWCRIMQHVGGYLG
+708 
-723 VFPLVSHDAVQ
+723 
-734 RRISVKPG
+734 
-742 NIMEAG
+742 
-748 VSESN
+748 
-753 FQTVEPFSSILS
+753 
-765 RCRDMMTRLWSW
+765 
-777 IGLIATGTMRQ
+777 
-788 VISVLLRGRRIYITE
+788 
-803 DRLGTCSRSSTISE
+803 
-817 KIKPCLR
+817 
-824 GVSVPSNT
+824 
-832 NYIQKVYDLKN
+832 
-843 CGPNNR
+843 
-849 FLIRQEGT
+849 
-857 VLMVHNCGYGVGH
+857 GYGVGH
-870 TKYSNTLLRQ
+870 HKYSNTLLRQ

-968 GLRVERNDR
+968 GLRAERNDR
-977 GKWQFLYD
+977 GKWQFVYD

-1047 EYVKQQMLHYMSMVP
+1047 EYVKQQMLHYMSIVP

>member
-29 EYVRNENFAPQLCA
+29 EYVRNEKFTPQLCA
-43 FAMSN
+43 FTLSN
-48 GACCVDCFAVE
+48 GSCCVDCSVVE

-97 PRKIWD
+97 PQKIYD

-123 LTEFLGNGHK
+123 LTEFLGNGNK

-151 EERMFF
+151 EERAFF

-218 KARQELMS
+218 KARQELMA

-246 AVMLRSLGV
+246 ADMLRSLGV

-276 ADAGVPGAA
+276 ADAGRPGAA

-399 PEGQV
+399 PKGKV

-452 IKAGAKAGDKKM
+452 IKAGAKAGDKRLKN
-464 KMYRN
+464 YRN
-469 TGKTGILSCLAG
+469 VGKTGILSCFAG
-481 TVEVLTN
+481 DTEVLTD
-488 TGWKRIDTVSVND
+488 TGWKPIVMVSETD
-501 KVWDGVSWVKHEGL
+501 KLWDGESWVRHNGL
-515 ICNGW
+515 ICNGKK
-520 RNTINVAGID
+520 NTIELAGVRV
-530 MTPDHLVFDGSSWK
+530 TPDHLIFDGFSWK
-544 MAVELLGEPR
+544 TVAALQNEPR
-554 YLKSAT
+554 YLKSAMFLAVEQSLIALWNNESVSGVSCTNVNVANAEHYIGTMDTLFPEENVQPLARIAAYVT
-560 EWASASYET
+560 EQICGA
-569 VLLTHQKDIAP
+569 L
-580 YGFSP
+580 
-585 HVLTAAPNAGIE
+585 
-597 AMPWLMERLAS
+597 
-608 CARTARHET
+608 HENT
-617 LSILQVLRGV
+617 L
-627 LKTLKSVPSLA
+627 TLKSDSDSGISQSSVVNEDCSLA
-638 NSQFLTTTVTNTLMP
+638 EQTRTVESICHLFNATVVQNLSGHCKQILEQAGLHGVTCVRRNSRTLQDMDQTMSAAQSLFLTPDCESVTSNESMYADNGVKILRTPLTRAMEEEVLSFVSRMLGISYYTYPRLKAGMTLLSS
-653 TAKNVQSTVHW
+653 STVSTTMETTKEETYAWLH
-664 CSALAGLNH
+664 GLSNA
-673 IGYCNPICVTDG
+673 VTD
-685 PQDVMLVQRRK
+685 VLFHLYK
-696 QEQHKTKSIGTM
+696 QKTT
-708 QMWCRIMQHVGGYLG
+708 
-723 VFPLVSHDAVQ
+723 
-734 RRISVKPG
+734 
-742 NIMEAG
+742 N
-748 VSESN
+748 
-753 FQTVEPFSSILS
+753 
-765 RCRDMMTRLWSW
+765 
-777 IGLIATGTMRQ
+777 
-788 VISVLLRGRRIYITE
+788 
-803 DRLGTCSRSSTISE
+803 SE
-817 KIKPCLR
+817 KNC
-824 GVSVPSNT
+824 SNSEL
-832 NYIQKVYDLKN
+832 QMEEVYDIRN
-843 CGPNNR
+843 AGPNHR
-849 FLIRQEGT
+849 FVVRSKVGWLWC
-857 VLMVHNCGYGVGH
+857 HNCGYGVGH

-880 GIHLHEDLDRH
+880 GIRLHEDLDRH

-968 GLRVERNDR
+968 GLRAERNDR
-977 GKWQFLYD
+977 GKWQFVYD

-1026 GIKLACNIHDAWAS
+1026 GVKLACNIHDAWAS

>member
-29 EYVRNENFAPQLCA
+29 EYVRNEKFTPQLCA
-43 FAMSN
+43 FTLSN
-48 GACCVDCFAVE
+48 GSCCVDCSVVE

-97 PRKIWD
+97 PQKIYD

-123 LTEFLGNGHK
+123 LTEFLGNGNK

-151 EERMFF
+151 EERAFF
-157 IQYCKDDAA
+157 IQYCKDDAG
-166 QCYQNAQAMLPY
+166 QCYQNAQDMLPY

-218 KARQELMS
+218 KARQELMA

-246 AVMLRSLGV
+246 ADMLRSLGV

-276 ADAGVPGAA
+276 ADAGRPGAA

-399 PEGQV
+399 PKGKV
-404 VVACDSA
+404 VVACDSS

-452 IKAGAKAGDKKM
+452 IKAGAKAGDKQM
-464 KMYRN
+464 KNYRN
-469 TGKTGILSCLAG
+469 VGKTGILSCFAG
-481 TVEVLTN
+481 DTEVLTD
-488 TGWKRIDTVSVND
+488 TGWKPIVMVSETD
-501 KVWDGVSWVKHEGL
+501 KLWDGESWVRHNGL
-515 ICNGW
+515 ICNGKK
-520 RNTINVAGID
+520 NTIELAGVRV
-530 MTPDHLVFDGSSWK
+530 TPDHLIFDGFSWK
-544 MAVELLGEPR
+544 TVAALQNEPR
-554 YLKSAT
+554 YLKSAMFLAVEQSLIALWNNESVSGVSCTNVNVANAEHYIGTMDTLFPEENVQPLARIAAYVT
-560 EWASASYET
+560 EQICGA
-569 VLLTHQKDIAP
+569 L
-580 YGFSP
+580 
-585 HVLTAAPNAGIE
+585 
-597 AMPWLMERLAS
+597 
-608 CARTARHET
+608 HENT
-617 LSILQVLRGV
+617 L
-627 LKTLKSVPSLA
+627 TLKSDNDSGISQLSVVNEDCSLA
-638 NSQFLTTTVTNTLMP
+638 EQTRTVESICHLFNATVVQNLSGHCKQILEQAGLHGVTCVRRNSRTLQDMDQTMSAAQSLFLTPDCESVTSNESMYADNGVKILRTPLTRAMEEEVLSFVSRMLGISYYTYPRLKAGMTLLSS
-653 TAKNVQSTVHW
+653 STVSTTMETTKEETYVWLH
-664 CSALAGLNH
+664 GLSNA
-673 IGYCNPICVTDG
+673 VTD
-685 PQDVMLVQRRK
+685 VLFHLYK
-696 QEQHKTKSIGTM
+696 QKTT
-708 QMWCRIMQHVGGYLG
+708 
-723 VFPLVSHDAVQ
+723 
-734 RRISVKPG
+734 
-742 NIMEAG
+742 N
-748 VSESN
+748 
-753 FQTVEPFSSILS
+753 
-765 RCRDMMTRLWSW
+765 
-777 IGLIATGTMRQ
+777 
-788 VISVLLRGRRIYITE
+788 
-803 DRLGTCSRSSTISE
+803 SE
-817 KIKPCLR
+817 KNC
-824 GVSVPSNT
+824 SNSEL
-832 NYIQKVYDLKN
+832 QMEEVYDIRN
-843 CGPNNR
+843 AGPNHR
-849 FLIRQEGT
+849 FVVRSKVGWLWC
-857 VLMVHNCGYGVGH
+857 HNCGYGVGH

-968 GLRVERNDR
+968 GLRAERNDR
-977 GKWQFLYD
+977 GKWQFVYD

-1047 EYVKQQMLHYMSMVP
+1047 EYVKQQMLHYMSIVP

>member
-29 EYVRNENFAPQLCA
+29 EYVRNEKFTPQLCA
-43 FAMSN
+43 FTLSN
-48 GACCVDCFAVE
+48 GSCCVDCSVVE

-97 PRKIWD
+97 PQKIYD

-123 LTEFLGNGHK
+123 LTEFLGNGNK

-151 EERMFF
+151 EERAFF

-218 KARQELMS
+218 KARQELMA

-246 AVMLRSLGV
+246 ASMLRSLGV

-276 ADAGVPGAA
+276 ADAGRPGAA

-399 PEGQV
+399 PKGKV

-469 TGKTGILSCLAG
+469 TGKTCVLSC
-481 TVEVLTN
+481 
-488 TGWKRIDTVSVND
+488 
-501 KVWDGVSWVKHEGL
+501 
-515 ICNGW
+515 
-520 RNTINVAGID
+520 
-530 MTPDHLVFDGSSWK
+530 
-544 MAVELLGEPR
+544 
-554 YLKSAT
+554 
-560 EWASASYET
+560 
-569 VLLTHQKDIAP
+569 
-580 YGFSP
+580 
-585 HVLTAAPNAGIE
+585 
-597 AMPWLMERLAS
+597 
-608 CARTARHET
+608 
-617 LSILQVLRGV
+617 
-627 LKTLKSVPSLA
+627 
-638 NSQFLTTTVTNTLMP
+638 
-653 TAKNVQSTVHW
+653 
-664 CSALAGLNH
+664 
-673 IGYCNPICVTDG
+673 GY
-685 PQDVMLVQRRK
+685 
-696 QEQHKTKSIGTM
+696 S
-708 QMWCRIMQHVGGYLG
+708 
-723 VFPLVSHDAVQ
+723 
-734 RRISVKPG
+734 
-742 NIMEAG
+742 
-748 VSESN
+748 
-753 FQTVEPFSSILS
+753 
-765 RCRDMMTRLWSW
+765 
-777 IGLIATGTMRQ
+777 
-788 VISVLLRGRRIYITE
+788 
-803 DRLGTCSRSSTISE
+803 
-817 KIKPCLR
+817 
-824 GVSVPSNT
+824 
-832 NYIQKVYDLKN
+832 
-843 CGPNNR
+843 
-849 FLIRQEGT
+849 
-857 VLMVHNCGYGVGH
+857 VGH
-870 TKYSNTLLRQ
+870 HKYSNTLLRQ
-880 GIHLHEDLDRH
+880 GIRLHEDLDRH

-968 GLRVERNDR
+968 GLRAERNDR

>member
-1 MPESTLVVIDFETYW
+1 MTESTLVVIDFETYW

-59 HERLRTTFENLDT
+59 HERLRTTFENLDM

-123 LTEFLGNGHK
+123 LTEFLGNGNK

-157 IQYCKDDAA
+157 IQYCKDDAG

-207 EYLSDLDAAAD
+207 EYLSDLDDAAD
-218 KARQELMS
+218 KARQELMA

-276 ADAGVPGAA
+276 ADAGRPGAA

-399 PEGQV
+399 PEGHV
-404 VVACDSA
+404 VVACDSS

-452 IKAGAKAGDKKM
+452 IKAGAKSGDKTM
-464 KMYRN
+464 EMYRN
-469 TGKTGILSCLAG
+469 TGKTGILSCFAG
-481 TVEVLTN
+481 DTEVLTD
-488 TGWKRIDTVSVND
+488 TGWKPIVMVSETD
-501 KVWDGVSWVKHEGL
+501 KLWDGESWVRHNGL
-515 ICNGW
+515 ICNGKK
-520 RNTINVAGID
+520 NTIELAGVRV
-530 MTPDHLVFDGSSWK
+530 TPDHLIFDGFSWK
-544 MAVELLGEPR
+544 TVAALQNEPR
-554 YLKSAT
+554 YLKSAMFLAVEQSLIALWNNESVSGVSCTNVNVANAEHYIGTMDTLFPEENVQPLARIAAYVT
-560 EWASASYET
+560 EQICGA
-569 VLLTHQKDIAP
+569 L
-580 YGFSP
+580 
-585 HVLTAAPNAGIE
+585 
-597 AMPWLMERLAS
+597 
-608 CARTARHET
+608 HENT
-617 LSILQVLRGV
+617 L
-627 LKTLKSVPSLA
+627 TLKSDSDSGISQSSVVNEDCSLA
-638 NSQFLTTTVTNTLMP
+638 EQTRTVESICHLFNATVVQNLSGHCKQILEQAGLHGVTCVRRNSRTLQDMDQTMSAAQSLFLTPDCESVTSNESMYADNGVKILRTPLTRAMEEEVLSFVSRMLGISYYTYPRLKAGMTLLSS
-653 TAKNVQSTVHW
+653 STVSTTMETTKEETYVWLH
-664 CSALAGLNH
+664 GLSNA
-673 IGYCNPICVTDG
+673 VTD
-685 PQDVMLVQRRK
+685 VLFHLYK
-696 QEQHKTKSIGTM
+696 QKTT
-708 QMWCRIMQHVGGYLG
+708 
-723 VFPLVSHDAVQ
+723 
-734 RRISVKPG
+734 
-742 NIMEAG
+742 N
-748 VSESN
+748 
-753 FQTVEPFSSILS
+753 
-765 RCRDMMTRLWSW
+765 
-777 IGLIATGTMRQ
+777 
-788 VISVLLRGRRIYITE
+788 
-803 DRLGTCSRSSTISE
+803 SE
-817 KIKPCLR
+817 KNC
-824 GVSVPSNT
+824 SNSEL
-832 NYIQKVYDLKN
+832 QMEEVYDIRN
-843 CGPNNR
+843 AGPNHR
-849 FLIRQEGT
+849 FVVRSKVGWLWC
-857 VLMVHNCGYGVGH
+857 HNCGYGVGH

-968 GLRVERNDR
+968 GLRAERNDR

-1047 EYVKQQMLHYMSMVP
+1047 EYVKQQMLHYMSIVP

-1070 ACEAEIGTTF
+1070 ACEAKIGTTF

>member
-29 EYVRNENFAPQLCA
+29 EYVRNEKFTPQLCA

-48 GACCVDCFAVE
+48 GACCVDCSDVE
-59 HERLRTTFENLDT
+59 HERLQTTFKNLDA

-139 SDHKQWPDDFTP
+139 SDHKQWPNDFKP
-151 EERMFF
+151 EERAFF
-157 IQYCKDDAA
+157 IQYCKDDAE
-166 QCYQNAQAMLPY
+166 QCYRNAQAMLPY

-246 AVMLRSLGV
+246 ASMLRSLGV

-276 ADAGVPGAA
+276 ADAGRPGAV

-399 PEGQV
+399 PKGKV
-404 VVACDSA
+404 VVACDSS

-438 SELAETIFGVPWQD
+438 SELAETIFGVPWQE
-452 IKAGAKAGDKKM
+452 IKAGAKGGDKRLKN
-464 KMYRN
+464 YRN
-469 TGKTGILSCLAG
+469 VGKTGILSCFAG
-481 TVEVLTN
+481 DTEVLTD
-488 TGWKRIDTVSVND
+488 TGWKPIVMVSETD
-501 KVWDGVSWVKHEGL
+501 KLWDGESWVRHNGL
-515 ICNGW
+515 ICNGKK
-520 RNTINVAGID
+520 NTIELAGVRV
-530 MTPDHLVFDGSSWK
+530 TPDHLIFDGFSWK
-544 MAVELLGEPR
+544 TVAALQNEPR
-554 YLKSAT
+554 YLKSAMFLAVEQSLIALWNNESVSGVSCTNVNVANAEHYIGTMDTLFPEENVQPLARIAAYVT
-560 EWASASYET
+560 EQICGA
-569 VLLTHQKDIAP
+569 L
-580 YGFSP
+580 
-585 HVLTAAPNAGIE
+585 
-597 AMPWLMERLAS
+597 
-608 CARTARHET
+608 HENT
-617 LSILQVLRGV
+617 L
-627 LKTLKSVPSLA
+627 TLKSDSDSGISQSSVVNEDCSLA
-638 NSQFLTTTVTNTLMP
+638 EQTRTVESICHLFNATVVQNLSGHCKQILEQAGLHGVTCVRRNSRTLQDMDQTMSAAQSLFLTPDCESVTSNESMYADNGVKILRTPLTRAMEEEVLSFVSRMLGISYYTYPRLKAGMTLLSS
-653 TAKNVQSTVHW
+653 STVSTTMETMKEETYAWLH
-664 CSALAGLNH
+664 GLSNA
-673 IGYCNPICVTDG
+673 VTD
-685 PQDVMLVQRRK
+685 VLFHLYK
-696 QEQHKTKSIGTM
+696 QKTT
-708 QMWCRIMQHVGGYLG
+708 
-723 VFPLVSHDAVQ
+723 
-734 RRISVKPG
+734 
-742 NIMEAG
+742 N
-748 VSESN
+748 
-753 FQTVEPFSSILS
+753 
-765 RCRDMMTRLWSW
+765 
-777 IGLIATGTMRQ
+777 
-788 VISVLLRGRRIYITE
+788 
-803 DRLGTCSRSSTISE
+803 SE
-817 KIKPCLR
+817 KNC
-824 GVSVPSNT
+824 SNSEL
-832 NYIQKVYDLKN
+832 QMEEVYDIRN
-843 CGPNNR
+843 AGPNHR
-849 FLIRQEGT
+849 FVVRSKVGWLWC
-857 VLMVHNCGYGVGH
+857 HNCGYGVGH

-880 GIHLHEDLDRH
+880 GIRLHEDLDRH

-914 TAENV
+914 TADNV
-919 LEAMLRGESG
+919 LEALLRGESG

-968 GLRVERNDR
+968 GLRAERNDR
-977 GKWQFLYD
+977 GKWQFVYD

-1047 EYVKQQMLHYMSMVP
+1047 EYVKQQMLHYMSIVP

>member
-29 EYVRNENFAPQLCA
+29 EYVRNEKFTPQLCA
-43 FAMSN
+43 FTLSN
-48 GACCVDCFAVE
+48 GSCCVDCSVVE

-97 PRKIWD
+97 PQKIYD

-123 LTEFLGNGHK
+123 LTEFLGNGNK

-151 EERMFF
+151 EERAFF
-157 IQYCKDDAA
+157 IQYCKDDAG

-218 KARQELMS
+218 KARQELMA

-246 AVMLRSLGV
+246 ADMLRSLGV

-276 ADAGVPGAA
+276 ADAGRPGAA

-399 PEGQV
+399 PKGKV
-404 VVACDSA
+404 VVACDSS

-452 IKAGAKAGDKKM
+452 IKAGAKSGDKQM

-469 TGKTGILSCLAG
+469 TGKTGILSC
-481 TVEVLTN
+481 
-488 TGWKRIDTVSVND
+488 
-501 KVWDGVSWVKHEGL
+501 
-515 ICNGW
+515 
-520 RNTINVAGID
+520 
-530 MTPDHLVFDGSSWK
+530 
-544 MAVELLGEPR
+544 
-554 YLKSAT
+554 
-560 EWASASYET
+560 
-569 VLLTHQKDIAP
+569 
-580 YGFSP
+580 
-585 HVLTAAPNAGIE
+585 
-597 AMPWLMERLAS
+597 
-608 CARTARHET
+608 
-617 LSILQVLRGV
+617 
-627 LKTLKSVPSLA
+627 
-638 NSQFLTTTVTNTLMP
+638 
-653 TAKNVQSTVHW
+653 
-664 CSALAGLNH
+664 
-673 IGYCNPICVTDG
+673 
-685 PQDVMLVQRRK
+685 
-696 QEQHKTKSIGTM
+696 
-708 QMWCRIMQHVGGYLG
+708 
-723 VFPLVSHDAVQ
+723 
-734 RRISVKPG
+734 
-742 NIMEAG
+742 
-748 VSESN
+748 
-753 FQTVEPFSSILS
+753 
-765 RCRDMMTRLWSW
+765 
-777 IGLIATGTMRQ
+777 
-788 VISVLLRGRRIYITE
+788 
-803 DRLGTCSRSSTISE
+803 
-817 KIKPCLR
+817 
-824 GVSVPSNT
+824 
-832 NYIQKVYDLKN
+832 
-843 CGPNNR
+843 
-849 FLIRQEGT
+849 
-857 VLMVHNCGYGVGH
+857 GYGVGH
-870 TKYSNTLLRQ
+870 HKYSNTLLRQ

-968 GLRVERNDR
+968 GLRAERNDR
-977 GKWQFLYD
+977 GKWQFVYD

-1047 EYVKQQMLHYMSMVP
+1047 EYVKQQMLHYMSRVP

>member
-29 EYVRNENFAPQLCA
+29 EYVRNEKFTPQLCA
-43 FAMSN
+43 FTLSN
-48 GACCVDCFAVE
+48 GSCCVDCSVVE

-72 HDVAWCGHNMHGF
+72 HDVSWCGHNMHGF

-97 PRKIWD
+97 PQKIYD

-123 LTEFLGNGHK
+123 LTEFLGNGNK

-151 EERMFF
+151 EERAFF

-218 KARQELMS
+218 KARQELMA

-246 AVMLRSLGV
+246 ADMLRSLGV

-276 ADAGVPGAA
+276 ADAGRPGAA

-399 PEGQV
+399 PKGKV
-404 VVACDSA
+404 VVACDSS

-418 AFVANEVGLLTQFRE
+418 AFVSNEVGLLTQFRE

-469 TGKTGILSCLAG
+469 TGKTGILSCFAG
-481 TVEVLTN
+481 DTEVLTD
-488 TGWKRIDTVSVND
+488 TGWKPIVMVSETD
-501 KVWDGVSWVKHEGL
+501 KLWDGESWVRHNGL
-515 ICNGW
+515 ICNGKK
-520 RNTINVAGID
+520 NTIELAGVRV
-530 MTPDHLVFDGSSWK
+530 TPDHLIFDGFSWK
-544 MAVELLGEPR
+544 TVAALQNEPR
-554 YLKSAT
+554 YLKSAMFLAVEQSLIALWNNESVSGVSCTNVNVANAEHYIGTMDTLFPEENVQPLARIAAYVT
-560 EWASASYET
+560 EQICGA
-569 VLLTHQKDIAP
+569 L
-580 YGFSP
+580 
-585 HVLTAAPNAGIE
+585 
-597 AMPWLMERLAS
+597 
-608 CARTARHET
+608 HENT
-617 LSILQVLRGV
+617 L
-627 LKTLKSVPSLA
+627 TLKSDSDSGISQSSVVNEDCSLA
-638 NSQFLTTTVTNTLMP
+638 EQTRTVESICHLFNATVVQNLSGHCKQILEQAGLHGVTCVRRNSRTLQDMDQTMSAAQSLFLTPDCESVTSNESMYADNGVKILRTPLTRAMEEEVLSFVSRMLGISYYTYPRLKAGMTLLSS
-653 TAKNVQSTVHW
+653 STVSTTMETTKEETYAWLH
-664 CSALAGLNH
+664 GLSNA
-673 IGYCNPICVTDG
+673 VTD
-685 PQDVMLVQRRK
+685 VLFHLYK
-696 QEQHKTKSIGTM
+696 QKTT
-708 QMWCRIMQHVGGYLG
+708 
-723 VFPLVSHDAVQ
+723 
-734 RRISVKPG
+734 
-742 NIMEAG
+742 N
-748 VSESN
+748 
-753 FQTVEPFSSILS
+753 
-765 RCRDMMTRLWSW
+765 
-777 IGLIATGTMRQ
+777 
-788 VISVLLRGRRIYITE
+788 
-803 DRLGTCSRSSTISE
+803 SE
-817 KIKPCLR
+817 KNC
-824 GVSVPSNT
+824 SNSEL
-832 NYIQKVYDLKN
+832 QMEEVYDIRN
-843 CGPNNR
+843 AGPNHR
-849 FLIRQEGT
+849 FVVRSKVGWLWC
-857 VLMVHNCGYGVGH
+857 HNCGYGVGH

-968 GLRVERNDR
+968 GLRAERNDR
-977 GKWQFLYD
+977 GKWQFVYD

-1047 EYVKQQMLHYMSMVP
+1047 DYVKQQMLHYMSIVP

>member
-29 EYVRNENFAPQLCA
+29 EYVRNEKFTPQLCA
-43 FAMSN
+43 FTLSN
-48 GACCVDCFAVE
+48 GSCCVDCSVVE

-97 PRKIWD
+97 PQKIYD

-123 LTEFLGNGHK
+123 LTEFLGNGNK

-151 EERMFF
+151 EERAFF
-157 IQYCKDDAA
+157 IQYCKDDAG
-166 QCYQNAQAMLPY
+166 QCYQNAQDMLPY

-218 KARQELMS
+218 KARQELMA

-246 AVMLRSLGV
+246 ADMLRSLGV

-276 ADAGVPGAA
+276 ADAGRPGAA

-399 PEGQV
+399 PKGKV
-404 VVACDSA
+404 VVACDSS

-452 IKAGAKAGDKKM
+452 IKSGAKSGDKKM

-469 TGKTGILSCLAG
+469 TGKTCVLS
-481 TVEVLTN
+481 
-488 TGWKRIDTVSVND
+488 
-501 KVWDGVSWVKHEGL
+501 
-515 ICNGW
+515 
-520 RNTINVAGID
+520 
-530 MTPDHLVFDGSSWK
+530 
-544 MAVELLGEPR
+544 
-554 YLKSAT
+554 
-560 EWASASYET
+560 
-569 VLLTHQKDIAP
+569 
-580 YGFSP
+580 
-585 HVLTAAPNAGIE
+585 
-597 AMPWLMERLAS
+597 
-608 CARTARHET
+608 
-617 LSILQVLRGV
+617 
-627 LKTLKSVPSLA
+627 
-638 NSQFLTTTVTNTLMP
+638 
-653 TAKNVQSTVHW
+653 
-664 CSALAGLNH
+664 
-673 IGYCNPICVTDG
+673 
-685 PQDVMLVQRRK
+685 
-696 QEQHKTKSIGTM
+696 
-708 QMWCRIMQHVGGYLG
+708 
-723 VFPLVSHDAVQ
+723 
-734 RRISVKPG
+734 
-742 NIMEAG
+742 
-748 VSESN
+748 
-753 FQTVEPFSSILS
+753 
-765 RCRDMMTRLWSW
+765 
-777 IGLIATGTMRQ
+777 
-788 VISVLLRGRRIYITE
+788 
-803 DRLGTCSRSSTISE
+803 
-817 KIKPCLR
+817 
-824 GVSVPSNT
+824 
-832 NYIQKVYDLKN
+832 
-843 CGPNNR
+843 
-849 FLIRQEGT
+849 
-857 VLMVHNCGYGVGH
+857 CGYGVGH
-870 TKYSNTLLRQ
+870 HKYSNTLLRQ

-968 GLRVERNDR
+968 GLRAERNDR
-977 GKWQFLYD
+977 GKWQFVYD

-1047 EYVKQQMLHYMSMVP
+1047 EYVKQQMLHYMSIVP
-1062 PALNGLPV
+1062 LALNGLPV

>member
-29 EYVRNENFAPQLCA
+29 EYVRNEKFTPQLCA
-43 FAMSN
+43 FTLSN
-48 GACCVDCFAVE
+48 GSCCVDCSVVE

-97 PRKIWD
+97 PQKIYD

-123 LTEFLGNGHK
+123 LTEFLGNGNK

-157 IQYCKDDAA
+157 IQYCKDDAG
-166 QCYQNAQAMLPY
+166 QCYQNAQDMLPY

-218 KARQELMS
+218 KARQELMA

-276 ADAGVPGAA
+276 ADAGRPGAA

-399 PEGQV
+399 PEGKV
-404 VVACDSA
+404 VVACDSS

-452 IKAGAKAGDKKM
+452 IKAGAKAGDKQM

-469 TGKTGILSCLAG
+469 TGKTCILSC
-481 TVEVLTN
+481 
-488 TGWKRIDTVSVND
+488 
-501 KVWDGVSWVKHEGL
+501 
-515 ICNGW
+515 
-520 RNTINVAGID
+520 
-530 MTPDHLVFDGSSWK
+530 
-544 MAVELLGEPR
+544 
-554 YLKSAT
+554 
-560 EWASASYET
+560 
-569 VLLTHQKDIAP
+569 
-580 YGFSP
+580 
-585 HVLTAAPNAGIE
+585 
-597 AMPWLMERLAS
+597 
-608 CARTARHET
+608 
-617 LSILQVLRGV
+617 
-627 LKTLKSVPSLA
+627 
-638 NSQFLTTTVTNTLMP
+638 
-653 TAKNVQSTVHW
+653 
-664 CSALAGLNH
+664 
-673 IGYCNPICVTDG
+673 GY
-685 PQDVMLVQRRK
+685 
-696 QEQHKTKSIGTM
+696 S
-708 QMWCRIMQHVGGYLG
+708 
-723 VFPLVSHDAVQ
+723 
-734 RRISVKPG
+734 
-742 NIMEAG
+742 
-748 VSESN
+748 
-753 FQTVEPFSSILS
+753 
-765 RCRDMMTRLWSW
+765 
-777 IGLIATGTMRQ
+777 
-788 VISVLLRGRRIYITE
+788 
-803 DRLGTCSRSSTISE
+803 
-817 KIKPCLR
+817 
-824 GVSVPSNT
+824 
-832 NYIQKVYDLKN
+832 
-843 CGPNNR
+843 
-849 FLIRQEGT
+849 
-857 VLMVHNCGYGVGH
+857 VGH
-870 TKYSNTLLRQ
+870 HKYSNTLLRQ

-904 AHPNIVAFWK
+904 SHPNIVAFWK

-968 GLRVERNDR
+968 GLRAERNDR

-1047 EYVKQQMLHYMSMVP
+1047 DYVKQQMLHYMSMVP

>member
-29 EYVRNENFAPQLCA
+29 EYVRNEKFTPQLCA
-43 FAMSN
+43 FTLSN
-48 GACCVDCFAVE
+48 GSCCVDCSVVE

-97 PRKIWD
+97 PQKIYD

-123 LTEFLGNGHK
+123 LTEFLGNGNK

-151 EERMFF
+151 EERAFF
-157 IQYCKDDAA
+157 IQYCKDDAG

-218 KARQELMS
+218 KARQELMA

-246 AVMLRSLGV
+246 ADMLRSLGV

-276 ADAGVPGAA
+276 ADAGRPGAA

-399 PEGQV
+399 PKGKV
-404 VVACDSA
+404 VVACDSS

-452 IKAGAKAGDKKM
+452 IKAGAKAGDKQM

-469 TGKTGILSCLAG
+469 TGKTGILSC
-481 TVEVLTN
+481 
-488 TGWKRIDTVSVND
+488 
-501 KVWDGVSWVKHEGL
+501 
-515 ICNGW
+515 
-520 RNTINVAGID
+520 
-530 MTPDHLVFDGSSWK
+530 
-544 MAVELLGEPR
+544 
-554 YLKSAT
+554 
-560 EWASASYET
+560 
-569 VLLTHQKDIAP
+569 
-580 YGFSP
+580 
-585 HVLTAAPNAGIE
+585 
-597 AMPWLMERLAS
+597 
-608 CARTARHET
+608 
-617 LSILQVLRGV
+617 
-627 LKTLKSVPSLA
+627 
-638 NSQFLTTTVTNTLMP
+638 
-653 TAKNVQSTVHW
+653 
-664 CSALAGLNH
+664 
-673 IGYCNPICVTDG
+673 
-685 PQDVMLVQRRK
+685 
-696 QEQHKTKSIGTM
+696 
-708 QMWCRIMQHVGGYLG
+708 
-723 VFPLVSHDAVQ
+723 
-734 RRISVKPG
+734 
-742 NIMEAG
+742 
-748 VSESN
+748 
-753 FQTVEPFSSILS
+753 
-765 RCRDMMTRLWSW
+765 
-777 IGLIATGTMRQ
+777 
-788 VISVLLRGRRIYITE
+788 
-803 DRLGTCSRSSTISE
+803 
-817 KIKPCLR
+817 
-824 GVSVPSNT
+824 
-832 NYIQKVYDLKN
+832 
-843 CGPNNR
+843 
-849 FLIRQEGT
+849 
-857 VLMVHNCGYGVGH
+857 GYGVGH
-870 TKYSNTLLRQ
+870 HKYSNTLLRQ

-968 GLRVERNDR
+968 GLRAERNDR
-977 GKWQFLYD
+977 GKWQFVYD

-1047 EYVKQQMLHYMSMVP
+1047 EYVKQQMLHYMSIVP

>member
-29 EYVRNENFAPQLCA
+29 EYVRNEKFTPQLCA
-43 FAMSN
+43 FTLSN
-48 GACCVDCFAVE
+48 GSCCVDCSVVE

-97 PRKIWD
+97 PQKIYD

-123 LTEFLGNGHK
+123 LTEFLGNGNK

-151 EERMFF
+151 EERAFF

-218 KARQELMS
+218 KARQELMA

-246 AVMLRSLGV
+246 ADMLRSLGV

-276 ADAGVPGAA
+276 ADAGRPGAA

-399 PEGQV
+399 PKGKV
-404 VVACDSA
+404 VVACDSS

-452 IKAGAKAGDKKM
+452 IKAGAKSGDKKM

-469 TGKTGILSCLAG
+469 TGKTGILSC
-481 TVEVLTN
+481 
-488 TGWKRIDTVSVND
+488 
-501 KVWDGVSWVKHEGL
+501 
-515 ICNGW
+515 
-520 RNTINVAGID
+520 
-530 MTPDHLVFDGSSWK
+530 
-544 MAVELLGEPR
+544 
-554 YLKSAT
+554 
-560 EWASASYET
+560 
-569 VLLTHQKDIAP
+569 
-580 YGFSP
+580 
-585 HVLTAAPNAGIE
+585 
-597 AMPWLMERLAS
+597 
-608 CARTARHET
+608 
-617 LSILQVLRGV
+617 
-627 LKTLKSVPSLA
+627 
-638 NSQFLTTTVTNTLMP
+638 
-653 TAKNVQSTVHW
+653 
-664 CSALAGLNH
+664 
-673 IGYCNPICVTDG
+673 GY
-685 PQDVMLVQRRK
+685 
-696 QEQHKTKSIGTM
+696 S
-708 QMWCRIMQHVGGYLG
+708 
-723 VFPLVSHDAVQ
+723 
-734 RRISVKPG
+734 
-742 NIMEAG
+742 
-748 VSESN
+748 
-753 FQTVEPFSSILS
+753 
-765 RCRDMMTRLWSW
+765 
-777 IGLIATGTMRQ
+777 
-788 VISVLLRGRRIYITE
+788 
-803 DRLGTCSRSSTISE
+803 
-817 KIKPCLR
+817 
-824 GVSVPSNT
+824 
-832 NYIQKVYDLKN
+832 
-843 CGPNNR
+843 
-849 FLIRQEGT
+849 
-857 VLMVHNCGYGVGH
+857 VGH
-870 TKYSNTLLRQ
+870 HKYSNTLLRQ

-968 GLRVERNDR
+968 GLRAERNDR
-977 GKWQFLYD
+977 GKWQFVYD

>member
-29 EYVRNENFAPQLCA
+29 EYVRNEKFTPQLCA
-43 FAMSN
+43 FTLSN
-48 GACCVDCFAVE
+48 GSCCVDCSVVE

-97 PRKIWD
+97 PQKIYD

-123 LTEFLGNGHK
+123 LTEFLGNGNK

-151 EERMFF
+151 EERAFF
-157 IQYCKDDAA
+157 IQYCKDDAG

-218 KARQELMS
+218 KARQELMA

-246 AVMLRSLGV
+246 ADMLRSLGV

-276 ADAGVPGAA
+276 ADAGRPGAA

-399 PEGQV
+399 PKGKV
-404 VVACDSA
+404 VVACDSS

-452 IKAGAKAGDKKM
+452 IKAGAKSGDKTM

-469 TGKTGILSCLAG
+469 TGKTGILSC
-481 TVEVLTN
+481 
-488 TGWKRIDTVSVND
+488 
-501 KVWDGVSWVKHEGL
+501 
-515 ICNGW
+515 
-520 RNTINVAGID
+520 
-530 MTPDHLVFDGSSWK
+530 
-544 MAVELLGEPR
+544 
-554 YLKSAT
+554 
-560 EWASASYET
+560 
-569 VLLTHQKDIAP
+569 
-580 YGFSP
+580 
-585 HVLTAAPNAGIE
+585 
-597 AMPWLMERLAS
+597 
-608 CARTARHET
+608 
-617 LSILQVLRGV
+617 
-627 LKTLKSVPSLA
+627 
-638 NSQFLTTTVTNTLMP
+638 
-653 TAKNVQSTVHW
+653 
-664 CSALAGLNH
+664 
-673 IGYCNPICVTDG
+673 
-685 PQDVMLVQRRK
+685 
-696 QEQHKTKSIGTM
+696 
-708 QMWCRIMQHVGGYLG
+708 
-723 VFPLVSHDAVQ
+723 
-734 RRISVKPG
+734 
-742 NIMEAG
+742 
-748 VSESN
+748 
-753 FQTVEPFSSILS
+753 
-765 RCRDMMTRLWSW
+765 
-777 IGLIATGTMRQ
+777 
-788 VISVLLRGRRIYITE
+788 
-803 DRLGTCSRSSTISE
+803 
-817 KIKPCLR
+817 
-824 GVSVPSNT
+824 
-832 NYIQKVYDLKN
+832 
-843 CGPNNR
+843 
-849 FLIRQEGT
+849 
-857 VLMVHNCGYGVGH
+857 GYGVGSA
-870 TKYSNTLLRQ
+870 KYSNTLLRQ
-880 GIHLHEDLDRH
+880 GIHLHEDLERH

-968 GLRVERNDR
+968 GLRAERNDR
-977 GKWQFLYD
+977 GKWQFVYD

-1047 EYVKQQMLHYMSMVP
+1047 EYVKQQMLHYMSIVP

>member
-29 EYVRNENFAPQLCA
+29 EYVRNEKFTPQLCA
-43 FAMSN
+43 FTLSN
-48 GACCVDCFAVE
+48 GSCCVDCSVVE

-97 PRKIWD
+97 PQKIYD

-123 LTEFLGNGHK
+123 LTEFLGNGNK

-151 EERMFF
+151 EERAFF
-157 IQYCKDDAA
+157 IQYCKDDAG
-166 QCYQNAQAMLPY
+166 QCYQNAQDMLPY

-218 KARQELMS
+218 KARQELMA

-246 AVMLRSLGV
+246 ADMLRSLGV

-276 ADAGVPGAA
+276 ADAGRPGAA

-399 PEGQV
+399 PKGKV
-404 VVACDSA
+404 VVACDSS

-452 IKAGAKAGDKKM
+452 IKAGAKSGDKTM

-469 TGKTGILSCLAG
+469 TGKTGILSC
-481 TVEVLTN
+481 
-488 TGWKRIDTVSVND
+488 
-501 KVWDGVSWVKHEGL
+501 
-515 ICNGW
+515 
-520 RNTINVAGID
+520 
-530 MTPDHLVFDGSSWK
+530 
-544 MAVELLGEPR
+544 
-554 YLKSAT
+554 
-560 EWASASYET
+560 
-569 VLLTHQKDIAP
+569 
-580 YGFSP
+580 
-585 HVLTAAPNAGIE
+585 
-597 AMPWLMERLAS
+597 
-608 CARTARHET
+608 
-617 LSILQVLRGV
+617 
-627 LKTLKSVPSLA
+627 
-638 NSQFLTTTVTNTLMP
+638 
-653 TAKNVQSTVHW
+653 
-664 CSALAGLNH
+664 
-673 IGYCNPICVTDG
+673 
-685 PQDVMLVQRRK
+685 
-696 QEQHKTKSIGTM
+696 
-708 QMWCRIMQHVGGYLG
+708 
-723 VFPLVSHDAVQ
+723 
-734 RRISVKPG
+734 
-742 NIMEAG
+742 
-748 VSESN
+748 
-753 FQTVEPFSSILS
+753 
-765 RCRDMMTRLWSW
+765 
-777 IGLIATGTMRQ
+777 
-788 VISVLLRGRRIYITE
+788 
-803 DRLGTCSRSSTISE
+803 
-817 KIKPCLR
+817 
-824 GVSVPSNT
+824 
-832 NYIQKVYDLKN
+832 
-843 CGPNNR
+843 
-849 FLIRQEGT
+849 
-857 VLMVHNCGYGVGH
+857 GYGVGH
-870 TKYSNTLLRQ
+870 HKYSNTLLRQ

-968 GLRVERNDR
+968 GLRAERNDR

>member
-29 EYVRNENFAPQLCA
+29 EYVRNEKFTPQLCA
-43 FAMSN
+43 FTLSN
-48 GACCVDCFAVE
+48 GSCCVDCSDVE
-59 HERLRTTFENLDT
+59 RERLQTTFKNLDT

-97 PRKIWD
+97 PQKIYD

-123 LTEFLGNGHK
+123 LTEFLGNGNK

-151 EERMFF
+151 EERAFF
-157 IQYCKDDAA
+157 IQYCKDDAG

-218 KARQELMS
+218 KARQELMA

-246 AVMLRSLGV
+246 ADMLRSLGV

-276 ADAGVPGAA
+276 ADAGRPGAA

-399 PEGQV
+399 PKGKV
-404 VVACDSA
+404 VVACDSS

-469 TGKTGILSCLAG
+469 TGKSCVLSC
-481 TVEVLTN
+481 
-488 TGWKRIDTVSVND
+488 
-501 KVWDGVSWVKHEGL
+501 
-515 ICNGW
+515 
-520 RNTINVAGID
+520 
-530 MTPDHLVFDGSSWK
+530 
-544 MAVELLGEPR
+544 
-554 YLKSAT
+554 
-560 EWASASYET
+560 
-569 VLLTHQKDIAP
+569 
-580 YGFSP
+580 
-585 HVLTAAPNAGIE
+585 
-597 AMPWLMERLAS
+597 
-608 CARTARHET
+608 
-617 LSILQVLRGV
+617 
-627 LKTLKSVPSLA
+627 
-638 NSQFLTTTVTNTLMP
+638 
-653 TAKNVQSTVHW
+653 
-664 CSALAGLNH
+664 
-673 IGYCNPICVTDG
+673 GY
-685 PQDVMLVQRRK
+685 
-696 QEQHKTKSIGTM
+696 S
-708 QMWCRIMQHVGGYLG
+708 
-723 VFPLVSHDAVQ
+723 
-734 RRISVKPG
+734 
-742 NIMEAG
+742 
-748 VSESN
+748 
-753 FQTVEPFSSILS
+753 
-765 RCRDMMTRLWSW
+765 
-777 IGLIATGTMRQ
+777 
-788 VISVLLRGRRIYITE
+788 
-803 DRLGTCSRSSTISE
+803 
-817 KIKPCLR
+817 
-824 GVSVPSNT
+824 
-832 NYIQKVYDLKN
+832 
-843 CGPNNR
+843 
-849 FLIRQEGT
+849 
-857 VLMVHNCGYGVGH
+857 VGH
-870 TKYSNTLLRQ
+870 HKYSNTLLRQ

-968 GLRVERNDR
+968 GLRAERNDR
-977 GKWQFLYD
+977 GKWQFVYD

-1047 EYVKQQMLHYMSMVP
+1047 EYVKQQMLHYMSIVP

>member
-29 EYVRNENFAPQLCA
+29 EYVRNEKFTPQLCA

-48 GACCVDCFAVE
+48 GACCVDCSVVE
-59 HERLRTTFENLDT
+59 HERLQTTFENLDT

-218 KARQELMS
+218 KARQELMA

-246 AVMLRSLGV
+246 AGMLRSLGI

-295 TYAFSKTDVDFVL
+295 IYAFSKTDVDFVL

-399 PEGQV
+399 PKGKV

-452 IKAGAKAGDKKM
+452 IKAGAKSGDKKM

-469 TGKTGILSCLAG
+469 TGKTGILSC
-481 TVEVLTN
+481 
-488 TGWKRIDTVSVND
+488 
-501 KVWDGVSWVKHEGL
+501 
-515 ICNGW
+515 
-520 RNTINVAGID
+520 
-530 MTPDHLVFDGSSWK
+530 
-544 MAVELLGEPR
+544 
-554 YLKSAT
+554 
-560 EWASASYET
+560 
-569 VLLTHQKDIAP
+569 
-580 YGFSP
+580 
-585 HVLTAAPNAGIE
+585 
-597 AMPWLMERLAS
+597 
-608 CARTARHET
+608 
-617 LSILQVLRGV
+617 
-627 LKTLKSVPSLA
+627 
-638 NSQFLTTTVTNTLMP
+638 
-653 TAKNVQSTVHW
+653 
-664 CSALAGLNH
+664 
-673 IGYCNPICVTDG
+673 
-685 PQDVMLVQRRK
+685 
-696 QEQHKTKSIGTM
+696 
-708 QMWCRIMQHVGGYLG
+708 
-723 VFPLVSHDAVQ
+723 
-734 RRISVKPG
+734 
-742 NIMEAG
+742 
-748 VSESN
+748 
-753 FQTVEPFSSILS
+753 
-765 RCRDMMTRLWSW
+765 
-777 IGLIATGTMRQ
+777 
-788 VISVLLRGRRIYITE
+788 
-803 DRLGTCSRSSTISE
+803 
-817 KIKPCLR
+817 
-824 GVSVPSNT
+824 
-832 NYIQKVYDLKN
+832 
-843 CGPNNR
+843 
-849 FLIRQEGT
+849 
-857 VLMVHNCGYGVGH
+857 GYGVGYA
-870 TKYSNTLLRQ
+870 KYSNTLLRQ

-939 TFGIMPVGPRTDLCV
+939 TFGTMPVGPRTDLCV

-968 GLRVERNDR
+968 GLRAERNDR

-1047 EYVKQQMLHYMSMVP
+1047 DYVKQQMLHYMSMVP

>member
-29 EYVRNENFAPQLCA
+29 EYVRNEKFTPQLCA
-43 FAMSN
+43 FALSN
-48 GACCVDCFAVE
+48 GSCCVDCSVVE
-59 HERLRTTFENLDT
+59 HARLQTTFENLDT

-97 PRKIWD
+97 PRQIWD

-157 IQYCKDDAA
+157 IQYCKDDAG
-166 QCYQNAQAMLPY
+166 QCYQNALDMLPY

-218 KARQELMS
+218 KARQELMA
-226 MFSFQTNADM
+226 MFSFQSNADM

-246 AVMLRSLGV
+246 AGMLRSLGI

-308 MQDHPDPRVALLVRT
+308 MQDHPDPRVAMLVRT

-399 PEGQV
+399 PEGHV

-438 SELAETIFGVPWQD
+438 SELAETIFGIPWQD
-452 IKAGAKAGDKKM
+452 IKAGAKSGDKKM

-469 TGKTGILSCLAG
+469 TGKTGILSC
-481 TVEVLTN
+481 
-488 TGWKRIDTVSVND
+488 
-501 KVWDGVSWVKHEGL
+501 
-515 ICNGW
+515 
-520 RNTINVAGID
+520 
-530 MTPDHLVFDGSSWK
+530 
-544 MAVELLGEPR
+544 
-554 YLKSAT
+554 
-560 EWASASYET
+560 
-569 VLLTHQKDIAP
+569 
-580 YGFSP
+580 
-585 HVLTAAPNAGIE
+585 
-597 AMPWLMERLAS
+597 
-608 CARTARHET
+608 
-617 LSILQVLRGV
+617 
-627 LKTLKSVPSLA
+627 
-638 NSQFLTTTVTNTLMP
+638 
-653 TAKNVQSTVHW
+653 
-664 CSALAGLNH
+664 
-673 IGYCNPICVTDG
+673 
-685 PQDVMLVQRRK
+685 
-696 QEQHKTKSIGTM
+696 
-708 QMWCRIMQHVGGYLG
+708 
-723 VFPLVSHDAVQ
+723 
-734 RRISVKPG
+734 
-742 NIMEAG
+742 
-748 VSESN
+748 
-753 FQTVEPFSSILS
+753 
-765 RCRDMMTRLWSW
+765 
-777 IGLIATGTMRQ
+777 
-788 VISVLLRGRRIYITE
+788 
-803 DRLGTCSRSSTISE
+803 
-817 KIKPCLR
+817 
-824 GVSVPSNT
+824 
-832 NYIQKVYDLKN
+832 
-843 CGPNNR
+843 
-849 FLIRQEGT
+849 
-857 VLMVHNCGYGVGH
+857 GYGVGH
-870 TKYSNTLLRQ
+870 VKYSNTLLRQ

-968 GLRVERNDR
+968 GLRAERNDW

-992 IPTHIYGGAFTN
+992 IPTHIYGGSFTN

-1040 VVPEEQG
+1040 VTPEEQG

-1062 PALNGLPV
+1062 PALDGLPV

>member
-1 MPESTLVVIDFETYW
+1 MAESTLVVIDFETYW
-16 DSKTYT
+16 DSKMYT

-29 EYVRNENFAPQLCA
+29 EYVRNENFVPQLCA

-48 GACCVDCFAVE
+48 GSHCVDCSVVE

-157 IQYCKDDAA
+157 VQYCKDDAG
-166 QCYQNAQAMLPY
+166 QCHQNAQAMLPY

-218 KARQELMS
+218 KARQELMA
-226 MFSFQTNADM
+226 MFSFASNADM

-246 AVMLRSLGV
+246 ADMLRSLGV

-276 ADAGVPGAA
+276 ADAGLPGAA

-308 MQDHPDPRVALLVRT
+308 MQDHPDPRVAMLVRT

-399 PEGQV
+399 PEGYV

-469 TGKTGILSCLAG
+469 TGKTGILSC
-481 TVEVLTN
+481 
-488 TGWKRIDTVSVND
+488 
-501 KVWDGVSWVKHEGL
+501 
-515 ICNGW
+515 
-520 RNTINVAGID
+520 
-530 MTPDHLVFDGSSWK
+530 
-544 MAVELLGEPR
+544 
-554 YLKSAT
+554 
-560 EWASASYET
+560 
-569 VLLTHQKDIAP
+569 
-580 YGFSP
+580 
-585 HVLTAAPNAGIE
+585 
-597 AMPWLMERLAS
+597 
-608 CARTARHET
+608 
-617 LSILQVLRGV
+617 
-627 LKTLKSVPSLA
+627 
-638 NSQFLTTTVTNTLMP
+638 
-653 TAKNVQSTVHW
+653 
-664 CSALAGLNH
+664 
-673 IGYCNPICVTDG
+673 
-685 PQDVMLVQRRK
+685 
-696 QEQHKTKSIGTM
+696 
-708 QMWCRIMQHVGGYLG
+708 
-723 VFPLVSHDAVQ
+723 
-734 RRISVKPG
+734 
-742 NIMEAG
+742 
-748 VSESN
+748 
-753 FQTVEPFSSILS
+753 
-765 RCRDMMTRLWSW
+765 
-777 IGLIATGTMRQ
+777 
-788 VISVLLRGRRIYITE
+788 
-803 DRLGTCSRSSTISE
+803 
-817 KIKPCLR
+817 
-824 GVSVPSNT
+824 
-832 NYIQKVYDLKN
+832 
-843 CGPNNR
+843 
-849 FLIRQEGT
+849 
-857 VLMVHNCGYGVGH
+857 GYGVGH
-870 TKYSNTLLRQ
+870 YKYSNTLLRQ

-968 GLRVERNDR
+968 GLRAERNDR
-977 GKWQFLYD
+977 GRWQFVYD

>member
-29 EYVRNENFAPQLCA
+29 EYVRNEKFTPQLCA
-43 FAMSN
+43 FTLSN
-48 GACCVDCFAVE
+48 GSCCVDCSVVE

-97 PRKIWD
+97 PQKIYD

-123 LTEFLGNGHK
+123 LTEFLGNGNK

-151 EERMFF
+151 EERAFF
-157 IQYCKDDAA
+157 IQYCKDDAG

-218 KARQELMS
+218 KARQELMA

-246 AVMLRSLGV
+246 ADMLRSLGV

-276 ADAGVPGAA
+276 ADAGRPGAA

-399 PEGQV
+399 PKGKV
-404 VVACDSA
+404 VVACDSS

-469 TGKTGILSCLAG
+469 TGKTGILSC
-481 TVEVLTN
+481 
-488 TGWKRIDTVSVND
+488 
-501 KVWDGVSWVKHEGL
+501 
-515 ICNGW
+515 
-520 RNTINVAGID
+520 
-530 MTPDHLVFDGSSWK
+530 
-544 MAVELLGEPR
+544 
-554 YLKSAT
+554 
-560 EWASASYET
+560 
-569 VLLTHQKDIAP
+569 
-580 YGFSP
+580 
-585 HVLTAAPNAGIE
+585 
-597 AMPWLMERLAS
+597 
-608 CARTARHET
+608 
-617 LSILQVLRGV
+617 
-627 LKTLKSVPSLA
+627 
-638 NSQFLTTTVTNTLMP
+638 
-653 TAKNVQSTVHW
+653 
-664 CSALAGLNH
+664 
-673 IGYCNPICVTDG
+673 GY
-685 PQDVMLVQRRK
+685 
-696 QEQHKTKSIGTM
+696 S
-708 QMWCRIMQHVGGYLG
+708 
-723 VFPLVSHDAVQ
+723 
-734 RRISVKPG
+734 
-742 NIMEAG
+742 
-748 VSESN
+748 
-753 FQTVEPFSSILS
+753 
-765 RCRDMMTRLWSW
+765 
-777 IGLIATGTMRQ
+777 
-788 VISVLLRGRRIYITE
+788 
-803 DRLGTCSRSSTISE
+803 
-817 KIKPCLR
+817 
-824 GVSVPSNT
+824 
-832 NYIQKVYDLKN
+832 
-843 CGPNNR
+843 
-849 FLIRQEGT
+849 
-857 VLMVHNCGYGVGH
+857 VGH
-870 TKYSNTLLRQ
+870 HKYSNTLLRQ

-968 GLRVERNDR
+968 GLRAERNDR
-977 GKWQFLYD
+977 GKWQFVYD

-1047 EYVKQQMLHYMSMVP
+1047 DYVKQQMLHYMSMVP

>member
-29 EYVRNENFAPQLCA
+29 EYVRNEKFTPQLCA
-43 FAMSN
+43 FTLSN
-48 GACCVDCFAVE
+48 GSCCVDCSVVE

-97 PRKIWD
+97 PQKIYD

-123 LTEFLGNGHK
+123 LTEFLGNGNK

-151 EERMFF
+151 EERAFF

-218 KARQELMS
+218 KARQELMA

-246 AVMLRSLGV
+246 ADMLRSLGV

-276 ADAGVPGAA
+276 ADAGRPGAA

-399 PEGQV
+399 PEGKV
-404 VVACDSA
+404 VVACDSS

-469 TGKTGILSCLAG
+469 TGKSCVLSC
-481 TVEVLTN
+481 
-488 TGWKRIDTVSVND
+488 
-501 KVWDGVSWVKHEGL
+501 
-515 ICNGW
+515 
-520 RNTINVAGID
+520 
-530 MTPDHLVFDGSSWK
+530 
-544 MAVELLGEPR
+544 
-554 YLKSAT
+554 
-560 EWASASYET
+560 
-569 VLLTHQKDIAP
+569 
-580 YGFSP
+580 
-585 HVLTAAPNAGIE
+585 
-597 AMPWLMERLAS
+597 
-608 CARTARHET
+608 
-617 LSILQVLRGV
+617 
-627 LKTLKSVPSLA
+627 
-638 NSQFLTTTVTNTLMP
+638 
-653 TAKNVQSTVHW
+653 
-664 CSALAGLNH
+664 
-673 IGYCNPICVTDG
+673 GY
-685 PQDVMLVQRRK
+685 
-696 QEQHKTKSIGTM
+696 S
-708 QMWCRIMQHVGGYLG
+708 
-723 VFPLVSHDAVQ
+723 
-734 RRISVKPG
+734 
-742 NIMEAG
+742 
-748 VSESN
+748 
-753 FQTVEPFSSILS
+753 
-765 RCRDMMTRLWSW
+765 
-777 IGLIATGTMRQ
+777 
-788 VISVLLRGRRIYITE
+788 
-803 DRLGTCSRSSTISE
+803 
-817 KIKPCLR
+817 
-824 GVSVPSNT
+824 
-832 NYIQKVYDLKN
+832 
-843 CGPNNR
+843 
-849 FLIRQEGT
+849 
-857 VLMVHNCGYGVGH
+857 VGH
-870 TKYSNTLLRQ
+870 HKYSNTLLRQ

-968 GLRVERNDR
+968 GLRAERNDR
-977 GKWQFLYD
+977 GKWQFVYD

-1047 EYVKQQMLHYMSMVP
+1047 DYVKQQMLHYMSMVP

>member
-29 EYVRNENFAPQLCA
+29 EYVRNEKFTPQLCA
-43 FAMSN
+43 FTLSN
-48 GACCVDCFAVE
+48 GSCCVDCSVVE

-97 PRKIWD
+97 PQKIYD

-123 LTEFLGNGHK
+123 LTEFLGNGNK

-151 EERMFF
+151 EERAFF
-157 IQYCKDDAA
+157 IQYCKDDAG

-226 MFSFQTNADM
+226 MFSFKTNADM

-246 AVMLRSLGV
+246 ASMLRSLGV

-276 ADAGVPGAA
+276 ADAGRPGAA

-399 PEGQV
+399 PKGKV

-469 TGKTGILSCLAG
+469 TGKSCVLSC
-481 TVEVLTN
+481 
-488 TGWKRIDTVSVND
+488 
-501 KVWDGVSWVKHEGL
+501 
-515 ICNGW
+515 
-520 RNTINVAGID
+520 
-530 MTPDHLVFDGSSWK
+530 
-544 MAVELLGEPR
+544 
-554 YLKSAT
+554 
-560 EWASASYET
+560 
-569 VLLTHQKDIAP
+569 
-580 YGFSP
+580 
-585 HVLTAAPNAGIE
+585 
-597 AMPWLMERLAS
+597 
-608 CARTARHET
+608 
-617 LSILQVLRGV
+617 
-627 LKTLKSVPSLA
+627 
-638 NSQFLTTTVTNTLMP
+638 
-653 TAKNVQSTVHW
+653 
-664 CSALAGLNH
+664 
-673 IGYCNPICVTDG
+673 GY
-685 PQDVMLVQRRK
+685 
-696 QEQHKTKSIGTM
+696 S
-708 QMWCRIMQHVGGYLG
+708 
-723 VFPLVSHDAVQ
+723 
-734 RRISVKPG
+734 
-742 NIMEAG
+742 
-748 VSESN
+748 
-753 FQTVEPFSSILS
+753 
-765 RCRDMMTRLWSW
+765 
-777 IGLIATGTMRQ
+777 
-788 VISVLLRGRRIYITE
+788 
-803 DRLGTCSRSSTISE
+803 
-817 KIKPCLR
+817 
-824 GVSVPSNT
+824 
-832 NYIQKVYDLKN
+832 
-843 CGPNNR
+843 
-849 FLIRQEGT
+849 
-857 VLMVHNCGYGVGH
+857 VGH
-870 TKYSNTLLRQ
+870 HKYSNTLLRQ

-968 GLRVERNDR
+968 GLRAERNDR

>member
-29 EYVRNENFAPQLCA
+29 EYVRNEKFTPQLCA
-43 FAMSN
+43 FTLSN
-48 GACCVDCFAVE
+48 GSCCVDCSVVE

-97 PRKIWD
+97 PQKIYD

-123 LTEFLGNGHK
+123 LTEFLGNGNK

-151 EERMFF
+151 EERAFF

-218 KARQELMS
+218 KARQELMA

-246 AVMLRSLGV
+246 ADMLRSLGV

-276 ADAGVPGAA
+276 ADAGRPGAA

-399 PEGQV
+399 PEGKV
-404 VVACDSA
+404 VVACDSS

-469 TGKTGILSCLAG
+469 TGKSCVLSC
-481 TVEVLTN
+481 
-488 TGWKRIDTVSVND
+488 
-501 KVWDGVSWVKHEGL
+501 
-515 ICNGW
+515 
-520 RNTINVAGID
+520 
-530 MTPDHLVFDGSSWK
+530 
-544 MAVELLGEPR
+544 
-554 YLKSAT
+554 
-560 EWASASYET
+560 
-569 VLLTHQKDIAP
+569 
-580 YGFSP
+580 
-585 HVLTAAPNAGIE
+585 
-597 AMPWLMERLAS
+597 
-608 CARTARHET
+608 
-617 LSILQVLRGV
+617 
-627 LKTLKSVPSLA
+627 
-638 NSQFLTTTVTNTLMP
+638 
-653 TAKNVQSTVHW
+653 
-664 CSALAGLNH
+664 
-673 IGYCNPICVTDG
+673 GY
-685 PQDVMLVQRRK
+685 
-696 QEQHKTKSIGTM
+696 S
-708 QMWCRIMQHVGGYLG
+708 
-723 VFPLVSHDAVQ
+723 
-734 RRISVKPG
+734 
-742 NIMEAG
+742 
-748 VSESN
+748 
-753 FQTVEPFSSILS
+753 
-765 RCRDMMTRLWSW
+765 
-777 IGLIATGTMRQ
+777 
-788 VISVLLRGRRIYITE
+788 
-803 DRLGTCSRSSTISE
+803 
-817 KIKPCLR
+817 
-824 GVSVPSNT
+824 
-832 NYIQKVYDLKN
+832 
-843 CGPNNR
+843 
-849 FLIRQEGT
+849 
-857 VLMVHNCGYGVGH
+857 VGH
-870 TKYSNTLLRQ
+870 HKYSNTLLRQ

-968 GLRVERNDR
+968 GLRAERNDR
-977 GKWQFLYD
+977 GKWQFVYD

>member
-29 EYVRNENFAPQLCA
+29 EYVRNEKFTPQLCA
-43 FAMSN
+43 FTLSN
-48 GACCVDCFAVE
+48 GSCCVDCSVVE

-97 PRKIWD
+97 PQKIYD

-123 LTEFLGNGHK
+123 LTEFLGNGNK

-151 EERMFF
+151 EERAFF
-157 IQYCKDDAA
+157 IQYCKDDAG

-218 KARQELMS
+218 KARQELMA

-246 AVMLRSLGV
+246 ADMLRSLGV

-276 ADAGVPGAA
+276 ADAGRPGAA

-399 PEGQV
+399 PKGKV
-404 VVACDSA
+404 VVACDSS

-418 AFVANEVGLLTQFRE
+418 AFVSNEVGLLTQFRE

-452 IKAGAKAGDKKM
+452 IKAGAKSGDKQM

-469 TGKTGILSCLAG
+469 TGKTGILSC
-481 TVEVLTN
+481 
-488 TGWKRIDTVSVND
+488 
-501 KVWDGVSWVKHEGL
+501 
-515 ICNGW
+515 
-520 RNTINVAGID
+520 
-530 MTPDHLVFDGSSWK
+530 
-544 MAVELLGEPR
+544 
-554 YLKSAT
+554 
-560 EWASASYET
+560 
-569 VLLTHQKDIAP
+569 
-580 YGFSP
+580 
-585 HVLTAAPNAGIE
+585 
-597 AMPWLMERLAS
+597 
-608 CARTARHET
+608 
-617 LSILQVLRGV
+617 
-627 LKTLKSVPSLA
+627 
-638 NSQFLTTTVTNTLMP
+638 
-653 TAKNVQSTVHW
+653 
-664 CSALAGLNH
+664 
-673 IGYCNPICVTDG
+673 
-685 PQDVMLVQRRK
+685 
-696 QEQHKTKSIGTM
+696 
-708 QMWCRIMQHVGGYLG
+708 
-723 VFPLVSHDAVQ
+723 
-734 RRISVKPG
+734 
-742 NIMEAG
+742 
-748 VSESN
+748 
-753 FQTVEPFSSILS
+753 
-765 RCRDMMTRLWSW
+765 
-777 IGLIATGTMRQ
+777 
-788 VISVLLRGRRIYITE
+788 
-803 DRLGTCSRSSTISE
+803 
-817 KIKPCLR
+817 
-824 GVSVPSNT
+824 
-832 NYIQKVYDLKN
+832 
-843 CGPNNR
+843 
-849 FLIRQEGT
+849 
-857 VLMVHNCGYGVGH
+857 GYGVGH
-870 TKYSNTLLRQ
+870 HKYSNTLLRQ

-939 TFGIMPVGPRTDLCV
+939 TFGILPVGPRTDLCV

-968 GLRVERNDR
+968 GLRAERNDR
-977 GKWQFLYD
+977 GKWQFVYD

-1047 EYVKQQMLHYMSMVP
+1047 EYVKQQMLHYMSIVP